1 MAVYKEINRA
11 DGSGVTTFYRIS
23 DILDTAE
30 TDDKESQSVVIDYN
44 QAQNK
49 PSINGVA
56 LVGNKTSE
64 DLGLQP
70 AGDYITNNEAD
81 EKFID
86 EDELEA
92 KNYVNQTELQDA
104 IAHIEH
110 FHREIVE
117 ALPVTGMDN
126 VLYMV
131 RKGGTGEDIYN
142 EYIWVGL
149 SNSENG
155 YEFLGTTATDLT
167 DYYKKSQ
174 VDAALATKVDKE
186 GGKGL
191 SEENYTLAEKTK
203 LAGLKNYDDTEI
215 QAEVSGLNTD
225 INNLKK
231 SNVTISNTLAELK
244 PDVDSNTAAVSTIY
258 DLLDNKMTAIRLV
271 EQGDGWVWMNLE
283 GSRLTYAQASAALGH
298 ENCMLFIEQ
307 LENDGKV
314 IPAEY
319 KSDGDHINVIFKDL
333 DSLVHIMTCGED
345 DVVVTKDVTTTNGQV
360 DFTVEDEAIG
370 YTTKMTAL
378 YGKSTQE
385 TRSGKNLFT
394 KQGNATPKTD
404 TTFWGGITNTTP
416 ESDGWC
422 KVSVDNTNGTELAF
436 ANQMTKRNTIDK
448 LEVNTMYSILIE
460 VRNLTIS
467 GSSSTPPYLQLCETT
482 QNSVWQSKQEYD
494 LTVLPKTSKMVFQKL
509 TKANFDNSIY
519 DFRNYV
525 SIPKGYK
532 VEFEY
537 RLMVVKGSYTLDTIG
552 DYEPYGVMPSPDY
565 PSEIKT
571 ITGNLKL
578 TSCGKNLFSSSLFD
592 KTGVYA
598 LYKLKDNTPY
608 TLSLKL
614 KDGKSIPSGLFIGF
628 SSSQYSSTNPP
639 STVSIINNGVISSS
653 ASNKNGIYYYTR
665 IANSTLKY
673 VYFFPNNI
681 NIEEYFDV
689 MLTESSSLLD
699 YEPYQ
704 ENTSL
709 FTLNQPLR
717 SLPNGTK
724 DELVIEN
731 GRAKIIKRIGKVVL
745 DGSETWYMDKELTNT
760 VRFYT
765 SEILTNKAK
774 NAQPILSNYFITATS
789 VNNINNDDNES
800 AYVLNTTQLTIRI
813 NKSIANT
820 LTTFKTWLSTHNVE
834 VYYALET
841 PIDIEI
847 TDPTLLA
854 QLNALEQ
861 ITQYK
866 HTYITITGDDL
877 TPEADFTYINNV
889 VINNT
894 DSVLGKD
901 TYWNDEVPTQQ
912 DLPSKAQEGEI
923 RIVQDT
929 EDVYIYNGTKWVPF
943 DKNSEVDL
951 SNYLTKDNTTPWVP
965 TGPFNPS
972 TKKYVDDSVGGIHV
986 PTKTSQLQ
994 NDSDFVIKTTNELTN
1009 YYTKNNTYTKN
1020 EVDALVAGGS
1030 GTSDYTTLSNKPSL
1044 DTTSDVS
1051 LNPLKEEINGEI
1063 SLHKIAK
1070 TGNYE
1075 DLLYKP
1081 IIPITF
1087 TDNME
1092 SDYSISKL
1100 PGWQVDLLQKMIDEY
1115 VKDNKSIN
1123 NYILKADG
1131 IMFLENYAIGNLN
1144 NKYSTKGKNT
1154 RLYTFKKCGP
1164 YGAIPHAFQFVGP
1177 TSLSYNTYPESGYG
1191 VIGIS
1196 NEGILICCDNNYRVT
1211 EVCQRYKLYD
1221 EAEKNTNVSIN
1232 VVPTNLSRATAFI
1245 ATEDHQPA
1253 TKKYV
1258 DDSIPTKTSQLTND
1272 SNYTTLYSVEN
1283 NYDDG
1288 TIICGWSSTATDGQD
1303 MTSDYGMTPAMAA
1316 GIQAGKKYEWTSRV
1330 SYSGTNNAVCY
1341 YASRDHGTADDGT
1354 SYNYVSAKIGNGTDW
1369 ISFCWD
1375 SSTVYFGTTWPGSS
1389 GGKACFSGDTLV
1401 WTSEGDKKIKD
1412 MQIGDRV
1419 MSINIEKDIIEPR
1432 EITKLVNHKEEEI
1445 LVITTK
1451 DDTIKVTG
1459 SHPFYEKK
1467 KGKVNARTL
1476 EVGDELMDDKFG
1488 LHKIT
1493 KIETKAFNDTVYE
1506 IVVDSTHNYFISKQH
1521 IRVFNEPSVL
1531 KD

>member
-225 INNLKK
+225 MNNLKK

-244 PDVDSNTAAVSTIY
+244 PDVDSNAAAVSTIY

-378 YGKSTQE
+378 YGKSTQ
-385 TRSGKNLFT
+385 
-394 KQGNATPKTD
+394 ATS
-404 TTFWGGITNTTP
+404 TNP
-416 ESDGWC
+416 
-422 KVSVDNTNGTELAF
+422 VS
-436 ANQMTKRNTIDK
+436 
-448 LEVNTMYSILIE
+448 
-460 VRNLTIS
+460 
-467 GSSSTPPYLQLCETT
+467 
-482 QNSVWQSKQEYD
+482 
-494 LTVLPKTSKMVFQKL
+494 
-509 TKANFDNSIY
+509 
-519 DFRNYV
+519 
-525 SIPKGYK
+525 
-532 VEFEY
+532 
-537 RLMVVKGSYTLDTIG
+537 
-552 DYEPYGVMPSPDY
+552 PSPDY
-565 PSEIKT
+565 PSPIESITEISAT
-571 ITGNLKL
+571 VT
-578 TSCGKNLFSSSLFD
+578 GKNLFDGTGWRTVQSGDGFPKPATGATIVSSGTNNISFTSKQSAYAGVESGFINVKANETYMFSAKFTTPTNRFFITQYD
-592 KTGVYA
+592 ENKTRISTLNYTNVST
-598 LYKLKDNTPY
+598 LQNTSF
-608 TLSLKL
+608 T
-614 KDGKSIPSGLFIGF
+614 
-628 SSSQYSSTNPP
+628 T
-639 STVSIINNGVISSS
+639 TNNG
-653 ASNKNGIYYYTR
+653 Y
-665 IANSTLKY
+665 IAIAFTNTTNEQTTYKIE
-673 VYFFPNNI
+673 NI
-681 NIEEYFDV
+681 QLEKGTQATTFEPFKENITNIDLQGNE
-689 MLTESSSLLD
+689 LC
-699 YEPYQ
+699 
-704 ENTSL
+704 
-709 FTLNQPLR
+709 

-724 DELVIEN
+724 DELVVEN
-731 GRAKIIKRIGKVVL
+731 GIAKIIKRIGKVVL
-745 DGSETWYMDKELTNT
+745 DGSESWRKAQIGTTGKYYFTFTPNWGQQTTNGKLLYCDYFVPSNTWSEQVVGMWLDTNMIIKTQGSLDNTEDLT
-760 VRFYT
+760 
-765 SEILTNKAK
+765 S
-774 NAQPILSNYFITATS
+774 
-789 VNNINNDDNES
+789 
-800 AYVLNTTQLTIRI
+800 
-813 NKSIANT
+813 
-820 LTTFKTWLSTHNVE
+820 FKTWLSTHNVE

-854 QLNALEQ
+854 QLDALEQ

-912 DLPSKAQEGEI
+912 DLPSNAQEGEI

-1030 GTSDYTTLSNKPSL
+1030 GTSDYSDLTNKPKINNVELSGNKSLSDLGITNFSGDYNDLSNKP
-1044 DTTSDVS
+1044 T
-1051 LNPLKEEINGEI
+1051 
-1063 SLHKIAK
+1063 
-1070 TGNYE
+1070 
-1075 DLLYKP
+1075 
-1081 IIPITF
+1081 
-1087 TDNME
+1087 
-1092 SDYSISKL
+1092 
-1100 PGWQVDLLQKMIDEY
+1100 
-1115 VKDNKSIN
+1115 
-1123 NYILKADG
+1123 
-1131 IMFLENYAIGNLN
+1131 
-1144 NKYSTKGKNT
+1144 
-1154 RLYTFKKCGP
+1154 
-1164 YGAIPHAFQFVGP
+1164 
-1177 TSLSYNTYPESGYG
+1177 
-1191 VIGIS
+1191 
-1196 NEGILICCDNNYRVT
+1196 
-1211 EVCQRYKLYD
+1211 
-1221 EAEKNTNVSIN
+1221 
-1232 VVPTNLSRATAFI
+1232 
-1245 ATEDHQPA
+1245 
-1253 TKKYV
+1253 
-1258 DDSIPTKTSQLTND
+1258 IPTKTSDLTND
-1272 SNYTTLYSVEN
+1272 SGFIDSSYHDNTKQDTLV
-1283 NYDDG
+1283 
-1288 TIICGWSSTATDGQD
+1288 
-1303 MTSDYGMTPAMAA
+1303 
-1316 GIQAGKKYEWTSRV
+1316 
-1330 SYSGTNNAVCY
+1330 SGTNIKTINNESILGEGNISISGGSSLNNVLDGNAIGSARTIGAKDSEGQLLGEYAWAEGQDTIASGLRCHAEGWNTKASNDDSHAEGHNTVASGY
-1341 YASRDHGTADDGT
+1341 YSHAEGLNTAAPGYCSHAEGRNTAASGSNQHVQGKNNVRDTKLAHIVGNGSSDSNKSNAHTLDWQGNAWFAGDVYTGSTSGKNKDDGSKKLAT
-1354 SYNYVSAKIGNGTDW
+1354 EEFVTNLIRTNTIPVIN
-1369 ISFCWD
+1369 
-1375 SSTVYFGTTWPGSS
+1375 
-1389 GGKACFSGDTLV
+1389 FSGDFNNYKETA
-1401 WTSEGDKKIKD
+1401 
-1412 MQIGDRV
+1412 IGQCE
-1419 MSINIEKDIIEPR
+1419 MSANKPPTDANYFYG
-1432 EITKLVNHKEEEI
+1432 T
-1445 LVITTK
+1445 VIV
-1451 DDTIKVTG
+1451 I
-1459 SHPFYEKK
+1459 
-1467 KGKVNARTL
+1467 
-1476 EVGDELMDDKFG
+1476 KFG
-1488 LHKIT
+1488 SAYCSQLTTDINSGKIY
-1493 KIETKAFNDTVYE
+1493 N
-1506 IVVDSTHNYFISKQH
+1506 
-1521 IRVFNEPSVL
+1521 RVLINGSWSAWKEVQQNNI
-1531 KD
+1531 

>member
-11 DGSGVTTFYRIS
+11 DDSGVTTFYRIS
-23 DILDTAE
+23 DILDTVE

-225 INNLKK
+225 MNNLKK

-319 KSDGDHINVIFKDL
+319 KSEGDHINVIFKDL

-378 YGKSTQE
+378 YGKSTQA
-385 TRSGKNLFT
+385 TRSGKNLLENKT
-394 KQGNATPKTD
+394 KNSGISR
-404 TTFWGGITNTTP
+404 GITFTL
-416 ESDGWC
+416 
-422 KVSVDNTNGTELAF
+422 NG
-436 ANQMTKRNTIDK
+436 D
-448 LEVNTMYSILIE
+448 
-460 VRNLTIS
+460 
-467 GSSSTPPYLQLCETT
+467 
-482 QNSVWQSKQEYD
+482 
-494 LTVLPKTSKMVFQKL
+494 
-509 TKANFDNSIY
+509 
-519 DFRNYV
+519 
-525 SIPKGYK
+525 
-532 VEFEY
+532 
-537 RLMVVKGSYTLDTIG
+537 GSYTLNGTNDGTGNSTVFLSGSSNPTTLKAGTYYTIPTPNGVQIVGAKIGGGYFQLAPSSTNQFTLNEDTQAQIYIQVPNG
-552 DYEPYGVMPSPDY
+552 ITTTYNNIKVYPMISTTPITQTDYEPYGVMPSPDY
-565 PSEIKT
+565 PSPIESITEISVT
-571 ITGNLKL
+571 VT
-578 TSCGKNLFSSSLFD
+578 GKNLFDKYGDFTYGSTNNRTSLQSDGTILSTSNFGGNRSSGLLIGNIKSNTDYTISGILVSAD
-592 KTGVYA
+592 GTSIKNNAIIQILTA
-598 LYKLKDNTPY
+598 SNTPIKY
-608 TLSLKL
+608 CYINTSVTKPYNF
-614 KDGKSIPSGLFIGF
+614 SFTFNSG
-628 SSSQYSSTNPP
+628 
-639 STVSIINNGVISSS
+639 
-653 ASNKNGIYYYTR
+653 
-665 IANSTLKY
+665 
-673 VYFFPNNI
+673 
-681 NIEEYFDV
+681 
-689 MLTESSSLLD
+689 
-699 YEPYQ
+699 
-704 ENTSL
+704 ENTS
-709 FTLNQPLR
+709 FWISLNGWNSTGEGTTNTIFDNIQLEEGTQATPYEEYKSNSLTINLQGNELC

-724 DELVIEN
+724 DELVVEN
-731 GRAKIIKRIGKVVL
+731 GIAKITKRIGKVVL
-745 DGSETWYMDKELTNT
+745 DGSENWNYQ
-760 VRFYT
+760 
-765 SEILTNKAK
+765 NKTFTIFLDNIKIA
-774 NAQPILSNYFITATS
+774 NRYEDRGTYLIISNYFLKGETNYRDAVQDLHIAKTIDSKGNQIGIKYAEITS
-789 VNNINNDDNES
+789 LDS
-800 AYVLNTTQLTIRI
+800 
-813 NKSIANT
+813 
-820 LTTFKTWLSTHNVE
+820 FKTWLSTHNTE

-866 HTYITITGDDL
+866 HTYITITGNDL

-901 TYWNDEVPTQQ
+901 TYWNNEVPTQQ

-929 EDVYIYNGTKWVPF
+929 EDIYIYNGTKWVPF

-986 PTKTSQLQ
+986 PTKISQLQ
-994 NDSDFVIKTTNELTN
+994 NDSGFVIKTTNELTN

-1030 GTSDYTTLSNKPSL
+1030 GASDYSDLTNKPKINNVELSGNKSL
-1044 DTTSDVS
+1044 SDLGITNLNNVLDGNAIGSARTIGANDSEGQLLGEYAWAEGKGTTASGRRSHAEGNNTRASGYVSHAEGGGTKASGDYSHAEGASEEASGAGSHAEGYRTTASGETSHAEGHQTKASGSSSHAEGNETKASGNNSHAEGNYTTASGASSHAEGYGTKASGDNQHVQGKYNISDTTSAHIVGNGTFQNNSNAHTLDWQGNAWFAGDVY
-1051 LNPLKEEINGEI
+1051 
-1063 SLHKIAK
+1063 
-1070 TGNYE
+1070 TG
-1075 DLLYKP
+1075 
-1081 IIPITF
+1081 
-1087 TDNME
+1087 
-1092 SDYSISKL
+1092 
-1100 PGWQVDLLQKMIDEY
+1100 
-1115 VKDNKSIN
+1115 
-1123 NYILKADG
+1123 
-1131 IMFLENYAIGNLN
+1131 
-1144 NKYSTKGKNT
+1144 ST
-1154 RLYTFKKCGP
+1154 
-1164 YGAIPHAFQFVGP
+1164 
-1177 TSLSYNTYPESGYG
+1177 
-1191 VIGIS
+1191 
-1196 NEGILICCDNNYRVT
+1196 
-1211 EVCQRYKLYD
+1211 
-1221 EAEKNTNVSIN
+1221 
-1232 VVPTNLSRATAFI
+1232 
-1245 ATEDHQPA
+1245 
-1253 TKKYV
+1253 
-1258 DDSIPTKTSQLTND
+1258 
-1272 SNYTTLYSVEN
+1272 
-1283 NYDDG
+1283 
-1288 TIICGWSSTATDGQD
+1288 
-1303 MTSDYGMTPAMAA
+1303 
-1316 GIQAGKKYEWTSRV
+1316 
-1330 SYSGTNNAVCY
+1330 SGTNKDSGSKKLATEEYVDNSVNGIVESGSNNY
-1341 YASRDHGTADDGT
+1341 GNWIKFEDGT
-1354 SYNYVSAKIGNGTDW
+1354 MICTRTVTVTIDCTNSWGSLYYGENYDKFNFAQSFIEPPILNLQYNATGSLSFIPIAYSEIVIDKDGFKKIEIARPNSATGVSVE
-1369 ISFCWD
+1369 
-1375 SSTVYFGTTWPGSS
+1375 VYFIAI
-1389 GGKACFSGDTLV
+1389 GK
-1401 WTSEGDKKIKD
+1401 WK
-1412 MQIGDRV
+1412 
-1419 MSINIEKDIIEPR
+1419 
-1432 EITKLVNHKEEEI
+1432 
-1445 LVITTK
+1445 
-1451 DDTIKVTG
+1451 
-1459 SHPFYEKK
+1459 
-1467 KGKVNARTL
+1467 
-1476 EVGDELMDDKFG
+1476 
-1488 LHKIT
+1488 
-1493 KIETKAFNDTVYE
+1493 
-1506 IVVDSTHNYFISKQH
+1506 
-1521 IRVFNEPSVL
+1521 
-1531 KD
+1531 

>member
-64 DLGLQP
+64 NLGLQP

-126 VLYMV
+126 VLYMI

-225 INNLKK
+225 MNNLKK
-231 SNVTISNTLAELK
+231 SNVTISNILAELK

-283 GSRLTYAQASAALGH
+283 GSRLTYTQASAALGH
-298 ENCMLFIEQ
+298 ENCMLFVEQ

-378 YGKSTQE
+378 YGKSTQA
-385 TRSGKNLFT
+385 TRSGKNLLENT
-394 KQGNATPKTD
+394 GVSNTIN
-404 TTFWGGITNTTP
+404 GITFTVNDDKTILAN
-416 ESDGWC
+416 G
-422 KVSVDNTNGTELAF
+422 NNNGTANSNFIINNYYLKAGTYILNGCPSGGSSTTYRLAIQKTSGWSVLALDTGSGSKQF
-436 ANQMTKRNTIDK
+436 TIDEATNIQVAIFIQK
-448 LEVNTMYSILIE
+448 GQTVSNLLFKPMIRLSSII
-460 VRNLTIS
+460 
-467 GSSSTPPYLQLCETT
+467 
-482 QNSVWQSKQEYD
+482 D
-494 LTVLPKTSKMVFQKL
+494 
-509 TKANFDNSIY
+509 
-519 DFRNYV
+519 
-525 SIPKGYK
+525 
-532 VEFEY
+532 
-537 RLMVVKGSYTLDTIG
+537 DT
-552 DYEPYGVMPSPDY
+552 YEQYGVMPSPDY
-565 PSEIKT
+565 PSPIDSITEINAT
-571 ITGNLKL
+571 VT
-578 TSCGKNLFSSSLFD
+578 GKNLFD
-592 KTGVYA
+592 GTGWRLVQ
-598 LYKLKDNTPY
+598 
-608 TLSLKL
+608 
-614 KDGKSIPSGLFIGF
+614 SGNGF
-628 SSSQYSSTNPP
+628 PTP
-639 STVSIINNGVISSS
+639 STGATIISSDKNNISFTSTQWTYAGVESGFIKVKANETYTFS
-653 ASNKNGIYYYTR
+653 ASFTTPTNRFFITQYNESKVR
-665 IANSTLKY
+665 LSTLNSIVNPLQNTTFTTTNDGYITIAFTNTTTAQTTYKIE
-673 VYFFPNNI
+673 NI
-681 NIEEYFDV
+681 QLEQSPTASSYEEYKSNSLTINLQGNELCSIGDV
-689 MLTESSSLLD
+689 
-699 YEPYQ
+699 
-704 ENTSL
+704 
-709 FTLNQPLR
+709 
-717 SLPNGTK
+717 K
-724 DELVIEN
+724 DELVVEN
-731 GRAKIIKRIGKVVL
+731 GRAKIIKRVDKIILNGSERWGQNVNQTKDNTSYYYSYVL
-745 DGSETWYMDKELTNT
+745 DNLAKKSSQVGTLRSNFFINQETYNVDREGISM
-760 VRFYT
+760 
-765 SEILTNKAK
+765 
-774 NAQPILSNYFITATS
+774 
-789 VNNINNDDNES
+789 S
-800 AYVLNTTQLTIRI
+800 AAAPYLRLRI
-813 NKSIANT
+813 NTSIAST
-820 LTTFKTWLSTHNVE
+820 AEKLLTWLSTHNVE
-834 VYYALET
+834 VYYVLET

-901 TYWNDEVPTQQ
+901 TYWNNEVPTQQ

-1020 EVDALVAGGS
+1020 EVDALVAGGK
-1030 GTSDYTTLSNKPSL
+1030 GHVIENMLDVVIYRLSNL
-1044 DTTSDVS
+1044 
-1051 LNPLKEEINGEI
+1051 
-1063 SLHKIAK
+1063 
-1070 TGNYE
+1070 
-1075 DLLYKP
+1075 
-1081 IIPITF
+1081 
-1087 TDNME
+1087 
-1092 SDYSISKL
+1092 
-1100 PGWQVDLLQKMIDEY
+1100 
-1115 VKDNKSIN
+1115 DNKSE
-1123 NYILKADG
+1123 
-1131 IMFLENYAIGNLN
+1131 F
-1144 NKYSTKGKNT
+1144 
-1154 RLYTFKKCGP
+1154 RFFGP
-1164 YGAIPHAFQFVGP
+1164 
-1177 TSLSYNTYPESGYG
+1177 SNSG
-1191 VIGIS
+1191 VIALGLS
-1196 NEGILICCDNNYRVT
+1196 FE
-1211 EVCQRYKLYD
+1211 
-1221 EAEKNTNVSIN
+1221 NVS
-1232 VVPTNLSRATAFI
+1232 
-1245 ATEDHQPA
+1245 
-1253 TKKYV
+1253 
-1258 DDSIPTKTSQLTND
+1258 LT
-1272 SNYTTLYSVEN
+1272 
-1283 NYDDG
+1283 
-1288 TIICGWSSTATDGQD
+1288 
-1303 MTSDYGMTPAMAA
+1303 
-1316 GIQAGKKYEWTSRV
+1316 
-1330 SYSGTNNAVCY
+1330 
-1341 YASRDHGTADDGT
+1341 
-1354 SYNYVSAKIGNGTDW
+1354 
-1369 ISFCWD
+1369 
-1375 SSTVYFGTTWPGSS
+1375 
-1389 GGKACFSGDTLV
+1389 SGDKFEMSVTFQ
-1401 WTSEGDKKIKD
+1401 TASSEC
-1412 MQIGDRV
+1412 
-1419 MSINIEKDIIEPR
+1419 
-1432 EITKLVNHKEEEI
+1432 TF
-1445 LVITTK
+1445 VITESTSVK
-1451 DDTIKVTG
+1451 VKLTGDDVTNG
-1459 SHPFYEKK
+1459 VLNPVANK
-1467 KGKVNARTL
+1467 
-1476 EVGDELMDDKFG
+1476 
-1488 LHKIT
+1488 
-1493 KIETKAFNDTVYE
+1493 VYE
-1506 IVVDSTHNYFISKQH
+1506 IAFYWNGFFMSGVVRGAEHRSSK
-1521 IRVFNEPSVL
+1521 
-1531 KD
+1531 

>member
-126 VLYMV
+126 VLYMI

-231 SNVTISNTLAELK
+231 SNVTISNTLTELK

-319 KSDGDHINVIFKDL
+319 KSEGNHINIIFKDL

-378 YGKSTQE
+378 YGKSTQA
-385 TRSGKNLFT
+385 TRSGKNLLENTTLITETT
-394 KQGNATPKTD
+394 KNGITATPNED
-404 TTFWGGITNTTP
+404 GSITL
-416 ESDGWC
+416 
-422 KVSVDNTNGTELAF
+422 NGTST
-436 ANQMTKRNTIDK
+436 ANCYFNLMNNNFGDAHFDSVTGGSTEYIASTSNSDTRARLVYDSNNKWIYLLVYGGNT
-448 LEVNTMYSILIE
+448 LN
-460 VRNLTIS
+460 
-467 GSSSTPPYLQLCETT
+467 
-482 QNSVWQSKQEYD
+482 
-494 LTVLPKTSKMVFQKL
+494 
-509 TKANFDNSIY
+509 NF
-519 DFRNYV
+519 
-525 SIPKGYK
+525 
-532 VEFEY
+532 
-537 RLMVVKGSYTLDTIG
+537 VVKPMIRLSSIIDDT
-552 DYEPYGVMPSPDY
+552 YEQYGVMPSPDY
-565 PSEIKT
+565 PSPIESITEISVT
-571 ITGNLKL
+571 VT
-578 TSCGKNLFSSSLFD
+578 GKNLFDINTATLNS
-592 KTGVYA
+592 A
-598 LYKLKDNTPY
+598 LKWVDGTYSPEN
-608 TLSLKL
+608 LSVASDFIKIE
-614 KDGKSIPSGLFIGF
+614 KGKSYISKYKMQIILFNENKEYIGYYNNTTGQYNGF
-628 SSSQYSSTNPP
+628 TISTDSECNYVKVSFRSS
-639 STVSIINNGVISSS
+639 INNNVDFTTIGDIQIEQ
-653 ASNKNGIYYYTR
+653 G
-665 IANSTLKY
+665 STA
-673 VYFFPNNI
+673 
-681 NIEEYFDV
+681 
-689 MLTESSSLLD
+689 TD
-699 YEPYQ
+699 YESFKS
-704 ENTSL
+704 NSL
-709 FTLNQPLR
+709 TIDLQGNELC
-717 SLPNGTK
+717 SLPNGVK
-724 DELVIEN
+724 DELIVEN
-731 GRAKIIKRIGKVVL
+731 GRAKIIKRIGRVVL
-745 DGSETWYMDKELTNT
+745 DGSESWRKAQIGTTGKYYFTFTPSWGQQTTNGKLLYCDYFVPSNTWSEQVVGMWLDTNMIIKTQGSLDNTEDLT
-760 VRFYT
+760 
-765 SEILTNKAK
+765 S
-774 NAQPILSNYFITATS
+774 
-789 VNNINNDDNES
+789 
-800 AYVLNTTQLTIRI
+800 
-813 NKSIANT
+813 
-820 LTTFKTWLSTHNVE
+820 FKTWLSTHNVE

-866 HTYITITGDDL
+866 HTYITITGDGL

-929 EDVYIYNGTKWVPF
+929 EDIYIYNGTKWVPF

-1044 DTTSDVS
+1044 DTTSDEP

-1070 TGNYE
+1070 TGNYK

-1131 IMFLENYAIGNLN
+1131 IMFLENYAIGDLE
-1144 NKYSTKGKNT
+1144 NKYSTEGKNT

-1164 YGAIPHAFQFVGP
+1164 YGSIPHAFQFVGP
-1177 TSLSYNTYPESGYG
+1177 TSLSYNKYPEWGYG

-1196 NEGILICCDNNYRVT
+1196 NEGILIYCDNNYRVT
-1211 EVCQRYKLYD
+1211 EVCQRYGLYD
-1221 EAEKNTNVSIN
+1221 EAEKNTNVSID
-1232 VVPTNLSRATAFI
+1232 VVPTNLSSATAFI

-1258 DDSIPTKTSQLTND
+1258 DDSINGIVESG
-1272 SNYTTLYSVEN
+1272 SNEN
-1283 NYDDG
+1283 GNWIKYNDG
-1288 TIICGWSSTATDGQD
+1288 TMICTSVKLFENVSVTNSWGNLYETPELSLGNFPQSFISTPEGINCIMINNGNSSGKGSGGFVEYII
-1303 MTSDYGMTPAMAA
+1303 
-1316 GIQAGKKYEWTSRV
+1316 
-1330 SYSGTNNAVCY
+1330 
-1341 YASRDHGTADDGT
+1341 
-1354 SYNYVSAKIGNGTDW
+1354 
-1369 ISFCWD
+1369 
-1375 SSTVYFGTTWPGSS
+1375 GTTNTSW
-1389 GGKACFSGDTLV
+1389 GKTAIAKP
-1401 WTSEGDKKIKD
+1401 TSVAKAN
-1412 MQIGDRV
+1412 IGL
-1419 MSINIEKDIIEPR
+1419 SLIAI
-1432 EITKLVNHKEEEI
+1432 
-1445 LVITTK
+1445 
-1451 DDTIKVTG
+1451 
-1459 SHPFYEKK
+1459 
-1467 KGKVNARTL
+1467 GKW
-1476 EVGDELMDDKFG
+1476 K
-1488 LHKIT
+1488 
-1493 KIETKAFNDTVYE
+1493 
-1506 IVVDSTHNYFISKQH
+1506 
-1521 IRVFNEPSVL
+1521 
-1531 KD
+1531 

>member
-11 DGSGVTTFYRIS
+11 DDSGVTTFYRIS
-23 DILDTAE
+23 DILDTVE

-70 AGDYITNNEAD
+70 AGDYITSNEAD

-92 KNYVNQTELQDA
+92 KNYVNQAELQDA

-319 KSDGDHINVIFKDL
+319 KSEGDHINVIFKDL

-370 YTTKMTAL
+370 YMTKMTAL
-378 YGKSTQE
+378 YGKSTQA
-385 TRSGKNLFT
+385 TRSGKNLLNNTASTTTIYGVTFT
-394 KQGNATPKTD
+394 KNEDGSVICNGTA
-404 TTFWGGITNTTP
+404 TNT
-416 ESDGWC
+416 
-422 KVSVDNTNGTELAF
+422 
-436 ANQMTKRNTIDK
+436 
-448 LEVNTMYSILIE
+448 VNTYKIATTTLQPGTYTLSGCPSGGSTSTFRITE
-460 VRNLTIS
+460 IS
-467 GSSSTPPYLQLCETT
+467 GTPDDRGSGKTFTVSQETT
-482 QNSVWQSKQEYD
+482 YNWYIQIYKGNVCNNLIFKPMLRLS
-494 LTVLPKTSKMVFQKL
+494 
-509 TKANFDNSIY
+509 SIT
-519 DFRNYV
+519 D
-525 SIPKGYK
+525 
-532 VEFEY
+532 
-537 RLMVVKGSYTLDTIG
+537 DT
-552 DYEPYGVMPSPDY
+552 YEPYGVMPSPDY
-565 PSEIKT
+565 PSSVESITEISVT
-571 ITGNLKL
+571 VT
-578 TSCGKNLFSSSLFD
+578 GKNLFDKEAITDSGKYLMNDGLMTSSLNFAISD
-592 KTGVYA
+592 YIPIQPNTSYVSSGFASGSGSNPSRCYYDENKTFISGTKHFASETIIHTSPAGAYYMRESVTVA
-598 LYKLKDNTPY
+598 DLNTIQIEQ
-608 TLSLKL
+608 SLAA
-614 KDGKSIPSGLFIGF
+614 
-628 SSSQYSSTNPP
+628 SSY
-639 STVSIINNGVISSS
+639 
-653 ASNKNGIYYYTR
+653 
-665 IANSTLKY
+665 
-673 VYFFPNNI
+673 
-681 NIEEYFDV
+681 EEYKSNSLTINLQGNELCSIGDV
-689 MLTESSSLLD
+689 
-699 YEPYQ
+699 
-704 ENTSL
+704 
-709 FTLNQPLR
+709 
-717 SLPNGTK
+717 K
-724 DELVIEN
+724 DELVVEN

-745 DGSETWYMDKELTNT
+745 DGSETGWYLDGSLTN
-760 VRFYT
+760 VSRFG
-765 SEILTNKAK
+765 IGAVLTNFDRTNGA
-774 NAQPILSNYFITATS
+774 LSNYFTYSAGYSVDEEHFYITSGGGIYVFIDNTNITS
-789 VNNINNDDNES
+789 LQD
-800 AYVLNTTQLTIRI
+800 
-813 NKSIANT
+813 
-820 LTTFKTWLSTHNVE
+820 FKTWLSTHNVE
-834 VYYALET
+834 VYYVLET
-841 PIDIEI
+841 PINIEI

-866 HTYITITGDDL
+866 HTYITITGNDL

-994 NDSDFVIKTTNELTN
+994 NDSGFVIKTTNELTN

-1030 GTSDYTTLSNKPSL
+1030 GTSDYSDLTNKPKINNVELSGNKSL
-1044 DTTSDVS
+1044 SDLGITNLNNVLDGKAIGSARTIGAKDSERQPLGEYAWAEGKGTVASGYRSHAEGYETIASESASHAEGVGAIASGFVSHAEGNGTKASSDYSHAEGNLTEASGQVSHAEGIRTTASGSNSHAEGDSTIASGDSSHAEGLETKAQGNNQHAQGKYNISDTTSAHIVG
-1051 LNPLKEEINGEI
+1051 NG
-1063 SLHKIAK
+1063 S
-1070 TGNYE
+1070 
-1075 DLLYKP
+1075 
-1081 IIPITF
+1081 
-1087 TDNME
+1087 
-1092 SDYSISKL
+1092 SYS
-1100 PGWQVDLLQKMIDEY
+1100 
-1115 VKDNKSIN
+1115 NKSN
-1123 NYILKADG
+1123 AHTLDWS
-1131 IMFLENYAIGNLN
+1131 GNAWFAGDV
-1144 NKYSTKGKNT
+1144 YTGST
-1154 RLYTFKKCGP
+1154 
-1164 YGAIPHAFQFVGP
+1164 
-1177 TSLSYNTYPESGYG
+1177 
-1191 VIGIS
+1191 
-1196 NEGILICCDNNYRVT
+1196 
-1211 EVCQRYKLYD
+1211 
-1221 EAEKNTNVSIN
+1221 
-1232 VVPTNLSRATAFI
+1232 
-1245 ATEDHQPA
+1245 
-1253 TKKYV
+1253 
-1258 DDSIPTKTSQLTND
+1258 
-1272 SNYTTLYSVEN
+1272 
-1283 NYDDG
+1283 
-1288 TIICGWSSTATDGQD
+1288 
-1303 MTSDYGMTPAMAA
+1303 
-1316 GIQAGKKYEWTSRV
+1316 
-1330 SYSGTNNAVCY
+1330 SGTNKDSGSKKLA
-1341 YASRDHGTADDGT
+1341 TEE
-1354 SYNYVSAKIGNGTDW
+1354 YVTNLVGDVETIL
-1369 ISFCWD
+1369 
-1375 SSTVYFGTTWPGSS
+1375 TTL
-1389 GGKACFSGDTLV
+1389 T
-1401 WTSEGDKKIKD
+1401 
-1412 MQIGDRV
+1412 
-1419 MSINIEKDIIEPR
+1419 
-1432 EITKLVNHKEEEI
+1432 
-1445 LVITTK
+1445 
-1451 DDTIKVTG
+1451 TG
-1459 SHPFYEKK
+1459 S
-1467 KGKVNARTL
+1467 GV
-1476 EVGDELMDDKFG
+1476 
-1488 LHKIT
+1488 
-1493 KIETKAFNDTVYE
+1493 
-1506 IVVDSTHNYFISKQH
+1506 
-1521 IRVFNEPSVL
+1521 
-1531 KD
+1531 

>member
-1 MAVYKEINRA
+1 MAVYKEINKA

-56 LVGNKTSE
+56 LVGNKTSK

-174 VDAALATKVDKE
+174 VDVALATKVDKE

-231 SNVTISNTLAELK
+231 SNITISNTLAELK

-307 LENDGKV
+307 LENDGKI

-319 KSDGDHINVIFKDL
+319 KSEGDHINIIFKDL
-333 DSLVHIMTCGED
+333 DSLVHIMACGED

-378 YGKSTQE
+378 YGKSTQA
-385 TRSGKNLFT
+385 TTTGKNLLPINSFT
-394 KQGNATPKTD
+394 LTKPNSRTIQINFDTPIPEGTYTLSCKIKNKSGFTSSNGMSWALWDSSTSPATSRAAFTPIIDSTTSPYVSTKT
-404 TTFWGGITNTTP
+404 TTGQSTHLYCYISQALN
-416 ESDGWC
+416 DGA
-422 KVSVDNTNGTELAF
+422 TI
-436 ANQMTKRNTIDK
+436 TIDELM
-448 LEVNTMYSILIE
+448 LE
-460 VRNLTIS
+460 S
-467 GSSSTPPYLQLCETT
+467 GSTATE
-482 QNSVWQSKQEYD
+482 
-494 LTVLPKTSKMVFQKL
+494 
-509 TKANFDNSIY
+509 
-519 DFRNYV
+519 
-525 SIPKGYK
+525 
-532 VEFEY
+532 
-537 RLMVVKGSYTLDTIG
+537 
-552 DYEPYGVMPSPDY
+552 YEPYTGGQPSPSPDY

-571 ITGNLKL
+571 IENSVNVKST
-578 TSCGKNLFSSSLFD
+578 GKNLFD
-592 KTGVYA
+592 
-598 LYKLKDNTPY
+598 KDNATTQVGYFRP
-608 TLSLKL
+608 
-614 KDGKSIPSGLFIGF
+614 DGA
-628 SSSQYSSTNPP
+628 
-639 STVSIINNGVISSS
+639 INNGGDSTITTSYTSILPNTDMTISGLTLEWICFYDK
-653 ASNKNGIYYYTR
+653 NKNFIERVSG
-665 IANSTLKY
+665 TLKTFNKNAY
-673 VYFFPNNI
+673 YIRIQASTNV
-681 NIEEYFDV
+681 FD
-689 MLTESSSLLD
+689 LSKIQLEKGQATD
-699 YEPYQ
+699 YEQYKS
-704 ENTSL
+704 NSL
-709 FTLNQPLR
+709 AINLQGNELC
-717 SLPNGTK
+717 SLPNGVK
-724 DELVIEN
+724 DELIVEN
-731 GRAKIIKRIGKVVL
+731 GRAKIIKKVGEIVYDGSGDEIWSYGESGIEGIKAISTTLDDMLSGNYL
-745 DGSETWYMDKELTNT
+745 DG
-760 VRFYT
+760 
-765 SEILTNKAK
+765 
-774 NAQPILSNYFITATS
+774 LSNYFH
-789 VNNINNDDNES
+789 NDKSGKAKNS
-800 AYVLNTTQLTIRI
+800 IRFGANSNLIFIYVDETEFASLTD
-813 NKSIANT
+813 
-820 LTTFKTWLSTHNVE
+820 FKTWLSTHNIE
-834 VYYALET
+834 VYYVLET

-866 HTYITITGDDL
+866 HTYITITGNDL

-912 DLPSKAQEGEI
+912 DLPSNAQEGEI

-929 EDVYIYNGTKWVPF
+929 EDIYIYNGTKWVPF

-972 TKKYVDDSVGGIHV
+972 TKKYVDDSVGEIHV

-1030 GTSDYTTLSNKPSL
+1030 GTSDYSDLTNKPKINNVELSGNKSL
-1044 DTTSDVS
+1044 SDLGITNLNNVLDGNAIGSARTIGANDSEGQPLGEYAWAEGKDTRASGNRSHAEGYGTIALESASHAEGVGAIASGFVSHAEGNGTKASSDYSHAEGNLTEASGSNSHAEGDSTIASGISSHAEGYDTKAQGNNQHVQGKYNISDTTSAHIVGNGTKYNARSNAHTLDWQGNAWFAGDVYTGSTSGTNKDSGSKKLATEEYVTNLVGSTDIGTEVVDS
-1051 LNPLKEEINGEI
+1051 LEGNEIDKAPSVKAVKEKLSEI
-1063 SLHKIAK
+1063 STTKPK
-1070 TGNYE
+1070 FPF
-1075 DLLYKP
+1075 LY
-1081 IIPITF
+1081 
-1087 TDNME
+1087 
-1092 SDYSISKL
+1092 YY
-1100 PGWQVDLLQKMIDEY
+1100 QQ
-1115 VKDNKSIN
+1115 
-1123 NYILKADG
+1123 
-1131 IMFLENYAIGNLN
+1131 GNLKII
-1144 NKYSTKGKNT
+1144 KY
-1154 RLYTFKKCGP
+1154 
-1164 YGAIPHAFQFVGP
+1164 
-1177 TSLSYNTYPESGYG
+1177 
-1191 VIGIS
+1191 
-1196 NEGILICCDNNYRVT
+1196 
-1211 EVCQRYKLYD
+1211 
-1221 EAEKNTNVSIN
+1221 AE
-1232 VVPTNLSRATAFI
+1232 
-1245 ATEDHQPA
+1245 
-1253 TKKYV
+1253 
-1258 DDSIPTKTSQLTND
+1258 
-1272 SNYTTLYSVEN
+1272 
-1283 NYDDG
+1283 
-1288 TIICGWSSTATDGQD
+1288 
-1303 MTSDYGMTPAMAA
+1303 YGMTY
-1316 GIQAGKKYEWTSRV
+1316 Q
-1330 SYSGTNNAVCY
+1330 
-1341 YASRDHGTADDGT
+1341 D
-1354 SYNYVSAKIGNGTDW
+1354 
-1369 ISFCWD
+1369 
-1375 SSTVYFGTTWPGSS
+1375 
-1389 GGKACFSGDTLV
+1389 
-1401 WTSEGDKKIKD
+1401 
-1412 MQIGDRV
+1412 
-1419 MSINIEKDIIEPR
+1419 
-1432 EITKLVNHKEEEI
+1432 
-1445 LVITTK
+1445 
-1451 DDTIKVTG
+1451 
-1459 SHPFYEKK
+1459 
-1467 KGKVNARTL
+1467 
-1476 EVGDELMDDKFG
+1476 
-1488 LHKIT
+1488 
-1493 KIETKAFNDTVYE
+1493 
-1506 IVVDSTHNYFISKQH
+1506 
-1521 IRVFNEPSVL
+1521 
-1531 KD
+1531 

>member
-225 INNLKK
+225 MNNLKK

-271 EQGDGWVWMNLE
+271 EQGDGWIWMNLE

-319 KSDGDHINVIFKDL
+319 KSEGDHINIIFKDL

-360 DFTVEDEAIG
+360 DFIVEDEAIG

-378 YGKSTQE
+378 YGKSTQA
-385 TRSGKNLFT
+385 TRSGKNLFNKNSIPSQNGAT
-394 KQGNATPKTD
+394 KEVLKTGVRAKLINSGNYRYFSIELGKSEFLGKTI
-404 TTFWGGITNTTP
+404 TLIRTITNSASNIGQIALYFGNET
-416 ESDGWC
+416 SQS
-422 KVSVDNTNGTELAF
+422 KKIIF
-436 ANQMTKRNTIDK
+436 ANKESGTSNIYIPNTFPEDCDRIWV
-448 LEVNTMYSILIE
+448 LFYGNV
-460 VRNLTIS
+460 S
-467 GSSSTPPYLQLCETT
+467 GTG
-482 QNSVWQSKQEYD
+482 NV
-494 LTVLPKTSKMVFQKL
+494 
-509 TKANFDNSIY
+509 
-519 DFRNYV
+519 
-525 SIPKGYK
+525 
-532 VEFEY
+532 
-537 RLMVVKGSYTLDTIG
+537 G
-552 DYEPYGVMPSPDY
+552 DYVDYTNLMITVGDTLETYEDYGVSPSPDY
-565 PSEIKT
+565 PSPIESITEISAT
-571 ITGNLKL
+571 VT
-578 TSCGKNLFSSSLFD
+578 GKNLFD
-592 KTGVYA
+592 GTGWRLVQ
-598 LYKLKDNTPY
+598 
-608 TLSLKL
+608 
-614 KDGKSIPSGLFIGF
+614 SGNGF
-628 SSSQYSSTNPP
+628 PTP
-639 STVSIINNGVISSS
+639 STGATIISSDKNNISFTSTQWTYAGVESGFIKVKANETYTFS
-653 ASNKNGIYYYTR
+653 ASFTTPTNRFFITQYNESKVR
-665 IANSTLKY
+665 LSTLNSIVNPLQNTTFTTTNDGYIAIAFTNTTTAQTTYKIE
-673 VYFFPNNI
+673 NI
-681 NIEEYFDV
+681 QLEKSTQASSYEEYKSNSLTINLQGNELCSIGDV
-689 MLTESSSLLD
+689 
-699 YEPYQ
+699 
-704 ENTSL
+704 
-709 FTLNQPLR
+709 
-717 SLPNGTK
+717 K
-724 DELVIEN
+724 DELVVEN
-731 GRAKIIKRIGKVVL
+731 GRAKIIKKVGKVVL
-745 DGSETWYMDKELTNT
+745 NGSEGWIKGINAKGLTYFYHGIDDRLIGGPNPFVSNFT
-760 VRFYT
+760 VGSFWT
-765 SEILTNKAK
+765 SESYINMAGFSGGNTAFNIILEDT
-774 NAQPILSNYFITATS
+774 SITTA
-789 VNNINNDDNES
+789 DG
-800 AYVLNTTQLTIRI
+800 
-813 NKSIANT
+813 
-820 LTTFKTWLSTHNVE
+820 FKQWLSTHNTE
-834 VYYALET
+834 VYYVLET

-929 EDVYIYNGTKWVPF
+929 EDIYIYNGTKWVPF

-994 NDSDFVIKTTNELTN
+994 NDSGFVIKTTNELTN

-1030 GTSDYTTLSNKPSL
+1030 GASDSSDLTNKPKINNVELSGNKSL
-1044 DTTSDVS
+1044 SDLGITNLNNVLDGKAIGSARTIGAKDSEGQPLGVYAWAEGQYTIASGDTSHAEGGNTRASGYISHAEGMSTKALGDYSHAEGNQTEASGDCSHAEGIRTTASSSSSHAEGDNTTASGTSSHAEGLGTTAQGNNQHVQGKYNISDTTSAHIV
-1051 LNPLKEEINGEI
+1051 
-1063 SLHKIAK
+1063 
-1070 TGNYE
+1070 
-1075 DLLYKP
+1075 
-1081 IIPITF
+1081 
-1087 TDNME
+1087 
-1092 SDYSISKL
+1092 
-1100 PGWQVDLLQKMIDEY
+1100 
-1115 VKDNKSIN
+1115 
-1123 NYILKADG
+1123 
-1131 IMFLENYAIGNLN
+1131 
-1144 NKYSTKGKNT
+1144 
-1154 RLYTFKKCGP
+1154 
-1164 YGAIPHAFQFVGP
+1164 
-1177 TSLSYNTYPESGYG
+1177 
-1191 VIGIS
+1191 
-1196 NEGILICCDNNYRVT
+1196 
-1211 EVCQRYKLYD
+1211 
-1221 EAEKNTNVSIN
+1221 
-1232 VVPTNLSRATAFI
+1232 
-1245 ATEDHQPA
+1245 
-1253 TKKYV
+1253 
-1258 DDSIPTKTSQLTND
+1258 
-1272 SNYTTLYSVEN
+1272 
-1283 NYDDG
+1283 
-1288 TIICGWSSTATDGQD
+1288 
-1303 MTSDYGMTPAMAA
+1303 
-1316 GIQAGKKYEWTSRV
+1316 
-1330 SYSGTNNAVCY
+1330 
-1341 YASRDHGTADDGT
+1341 
-1354 SYNYVSAKIGNGTDW
+1354 GNGTKYNARSNAHTLDW
-1369 ISFCWD
+1369 SGNAWFAGDVYTGSTSGKNKDDGSKKLATEEYVDNSVNGIVESGSNNYGNWIKFEDGTMICTRTITVTIDCTNSWGSLYYGENYDKFNFAQSFIEPPILNLQYNATGSLSFIPIAYSEIVID
-1375 SSTVYFGTTWPGSS
+1375 KDGFKKIEIARPTSATGVSVEVYFIAI
-1389 GGKACFSGDTLV
+1389 GK
-1401 WTSEGDKKIKD
+1401 WK
-1412 MQIGDRV
+1412 
-1419 MSINIEKDIIEPR
+1419 
-1432 EITKLVNHKEEEI
+1432 
-1445 LVITTK
+1445 
-1451 DDTIKVTG
+1451 
-1459 SHPFYEKK
+1459 
-1467 KGKVNARTL
+1467 
-1476 EVGDELMDDKFG
+1476 
-1488 LHKIT
+1488 
-1493 KIETKAFNDTVYE
+1493 
-1506 IVVDSTHNYFISKQH
+1506 
-1521 IRVFNEPSVL
+1521 
-1531 KD
+1531 

>member
-64 DLGLQP
+64 NLGLQP

-131 RKGGTGEDIYN
+131 RKGGTGGDIYN

-225 INNLKK
+225 MNNLKK

-319 KSDGDHINVIFKDL
+319 KSDGNHINVIFKDL

-378 YGKSTQE
+378 YGRSTQE
-385 TRSGKNLFT
+385 TTNGDQLYDVKDVFSFSSGVT
-394 KQGNATPKTD
+394 TD
-404 TTFWGGITNTTP
+404 NDDWITI
-416 ESDGWC
+416 SC
-422 KVSVDNTNGTELAF
+422 DNTSGTSTKYFDFKTKISENVQLSTTYDLFIEIKSVSGNGKINFVSNQTIGQSATYSGNSLANLSVGTIKPTF
-436 ANQMTKRNTIDK
+436 TTKDDFTGCTNF
-448 LEVNTMYSILIE
+448 LNSYASFSASQ
-460 VRNLTIS
+460 S
-467 GSSSTPPYLQLCETT
+467 GSITFRI
-482 QNSVWQSKQEYD
+482 SV
-494 LTVLPKTSKMVFQKL
+494 L
-509 TKANFDNSIY
+509 KAN
-519 DFRNYV
+519 
-525 SIPKGYK
+525 
-532 VEFEY
+532 
-537 RLMVVKGSYTLDTIG
+537 VKTLDNFV
-552 DYEPYGVMPSPDY
+552 YEPFTGGQPSPSPDY
-565 PSEIKT
+565 PSPIESITEISVT
-571 ITGNLKL
+571 VT
-578 TSCGKNLFSSSLFD
+578 GKNLFD
-592 KTGVYA
+592 
-598 LYKLKDNTPY
+598 KDNATTQVGYFRP
-608 TLSLKL
+608 
-614 KDGKSIPSGLFIGF
+614 DGA
-628 SSSQYSSTNPP
+628 
-639 STVSIINNGVISSS
+639 INNGGDSTITTSYTSILPNTDMTISGLTLEWICFYDK
-653 ASNKNGIYYYTR
+653 NKNFIERVSG
-665 IANSTLKY
+665 TLKTFNKNAY
-673 VYFFPNNI
+673 YIRIQAPTKV
-681 NIEEYFDV
+681 FD
-689 MLTESSSLLD
+689 LSKIQLEKGQATD
-699 YEPYQ
+699 YEQYKS
-704 ENTSL
+704 NSL
-709 FTLNQPLR
+709 TIDLQGNELC

-724 DELVIEN
+724 DELVVEN
-731 GRAKIIKRIGKVVL
+731 GIAKIIKRIGKVVL

-800 AYVLNTTQLTIRI
+800 AYVLNTTQPAIRI

-820 LTTFKTWLSTHNVE
+820 LTTFKNWLSTHNTQLDYE
-834 VYYALET
+834 LAT
-841 PIDIEI
+841 PIEIEI

-929 EDVYIYNGTKWVPF
+929 EEVYIYNGTKWVPF

-972 TKKYVDDSVGGIHV
+972 TKKYVDDKLTSLTGYDAS
-986 PTKTSQLQ
+986 KTQVL
-994 NDSDFVIKTTNELTN
+994 
-1009 YYTKNNTYTKN
+1009 KN
-1020 EVDALVAGGS
+1020 
-1030 GTSDYTTLSNKPSL
+1030 
-1044 DTTSDVS
+1044 
-1051 LNPLKEEINGEI
+1051 ING
-1063 SLHKIAK
+1063 
-1070 TGNYE
+1070 T
-1075 DLLYKP
+1075 
-1081 IIPITF
+1081 
-1087 TDNME
+1087 
-1092 SDYSISKL
+1092 
-1100 PGWQVDLLQKMIDEY
+1100 
-1115 VKDNKSIN
+1115 
-1123 NYILKADG
+1123 
-1131 IMFLENYAIGNLN
+1131 
-1144 NKYSTKGKNT
+1144 
-1154 RLYTFKKCGP
+1154 
-1164 YGAIPHAFQFVGP
+1164 
-1177 TSLSYNTYPESGYG
+1177 
-1191 VIGIS
+1191 
-1196 NEGILICCDNNYRVT
+1196 
-1211 EVCQRYKLYD
+1211 
-1221 EAEKNTNVSIN
+1221 
-1232 VVPTNLSRATAFI
+1232 
-1245 ATEDHQPA
+1245 
-1253 TKKYV
+1253 
-1258 DDSIPTKTSQLTND
+1258 LTW
-1272 SNYTTLYSVEN
+1272 VE
-1283 NYDDG
+1283 
-1288 TIICGWSSTATDGQD
+1288 
-1303 MTSDYGMTPAMAA
+1303 
-1316 GIQAGKKYEWTSRV
+1316 
-1330 SYSGTNNAVCY
+1330 
-1341 YASRDHGTADDGT
+1341 
-1354 SYNYVSAKIGNGTDW
+1354 
-1369 ISFCWD
+1369 
-1375 SSTVYFGTTWPGSS
+1375 
-1389 GGKACFSGDTLV
+1389 
-1401 WTSEGDKKIKD
+1401 
-1412 MQIGDRV
+1412 
-1419 MSINIEKDIIEPR
+1419 
-1432 EITKLVNHKEEEI
+1432 
-1445 LVITTK
+1445 
-1451 DDTIKVTG
+1451 
-1459 SHPFYEKK
+1459 
-1467 KGKVNARTL
+1467 
-1476 EVGDELMDDKFG
+1476 
-1488 LHKIT
+1488 
-1493 KIETKAFNDTVYE
+1493 ETQN
-1506 IVVDSTHNYFISKQH
+1506 
-1521 IRVFNEPSVL
+1521 
-1531 KD
+1531 

>member
-11 DGSGVTTFYRIS
+11 DDSGVTTFYRIS
-23 DILDTAE
+23 DILDTVE

-131 RKGGTGEDIYN
+131 RKSGTGEDIYN

-231 SNVTISNTLAELK
+231 SNVTISNTLAGLK

-385 TRSGKNLFT
+385 TSTQSANLFDEDYYR
-394 KQGNATPKTD
+394 NATYTNNVYRYTLSKIK
-404 TTFWGGITNTTP
+404 GGRRLYVKAKLKDGKSAVSGIYVCLSTNP
-416 ESDGWC
+416 NP
-422 KVSVDNTNGTELAF
+422 NT
-436 ANQMTKRNTIDK
+436 
-448 LEVNTMYSILIE
+448 
-460 VRNLTIS
+460 S
-467 GSSSTPPYLQLCETT
+467 GSQYNWFINNGNTPNGSFNPETFTDYLYFSFYPTT
-482 QNSVWQSKQEYD
+482 TTLSQI
-494 LTVLPKTSKMVFQKL
+494 
-509 TKANFDNSIY
+509 FDNY
-519 DFRNYV
+519 NLWV
-525 SIPKGYK
+525 STDNIN
-532 VEFEY
+532 
-537 RLMVVKGSYTLDTIG
+537 
-552 DYEPYGVMPSPDY
+552 YEPFVPDMPSPDY
-565 PSEIKT
+565 PSEIECVKNT
-571 ITGNLKL
+571 IQVKDV
-578 TSCGKNLFSSSLFD
+578 GKNLFD
-592 KTGVYA
+592 
-598 LYKLKDNTPY
+598 KDNATTQVGYFRPN
-608 TLSLKL
+608 
-614 KDGKSIPSGLFIGF
+614 GA
-628 SSSQYSSTNPP
+628 
-639 STVSIINNGVISSS
+639 INNGGDSTITTSYTSILPNTDMTISGLTLEWICFYDK
-653 ASNKNGIYYYTR
+653 NKNFIERVSG
-665 IANSTLKY
+665 TLKTFNKNAY
-673 VYFFPNNI
+673 YIRIQAPTNV
-681 NIEEYFDV
+681 FD
-689 MLTESSSLLD
+689 LSKIQLEKGQATT

-704 ENTSL
+704 SNTL
-709 FTLNQPLR
+709 AIDLQGNELC

-724 DELVIEN
+724 DELVVEN
-731 GRAKIIKRIGKVVL
+731 GIAKIIKRVGKVVL
-745 DGSETWYMDKELTNT
+745 DGSENWSLTTPTHDEFTRYAVTAPAIKGQNLAISSHFIVGDT
-760 VRFYT
+760 T
-765 SEILTNKAK
+765 S
-774 NAQPILSNYFITATS
+774 TS
-789 VNNINNDDNES
+789 VTNLLEYRNTNHIFINTNVAENLS
-800 AYVLNTTQLTIRI
+800 G
-813 NKSIANT
+813 
-820 LTTFKTWLSTHNVE
+820 FKTWLSTHNIE

-986 PTKTSQLQ
+986 PTKISQLQ
-994 NDSDFVIKTTNELTN
+994 NDSNFVIKTTNELTN

-1044 DTTSDVS
+1044 DTTLDES

-1063 SLHKIAK
+1063 SLNKIAK
-1070 TGNYE
+1070 TGNYK

-1087 TDNME
+1087 TDNE
-1092 SDYSISKL
+1092 KSDYKVSEL
-1100 PGWQVDLLQKMIDEY
+1100 PQWQVNLLQQMINEY
-1115 VKDNKSIN
+1115 LQDNDSIN
-1123 NYILKADG
+1123 NYILRVDG
-1131 IMFLENYAIGNLN
+1131 IQYLEDSNSTFDVSMNY
-1144 NKYSTKGKNT
+1144 GKT
-1154 RLYTFKKCGP
+1154 ESLFTFKKEGP
-1164 YGAIPHAFQFVGP
+1164 YGSIPHAFQFVG
-1177 TSLSYNTYPESGYG
+1177 SIIVNEKISKNNGYS
-1191 VIGIS
+1191 VVSFRKNGIM
-1196 NEGILICCDNNYRVT
+1196 IYCDKNYKIT
-1211 EVCQRYKLYD
+1211 AVCQRYKLYGGD
-1221 EAEKNTNVSIN
+1221 KDNEGFSAYYISTNDSYTTAYI
-1232 VVPTNLSRATAFI
+1232 PTK
-1245 ATEDHQPA
+1245 DHQPA

-1375 SSTVYFGTTWPGSS
+1375 DSTVYFGTTWPGSS
-1389 GGKACFSGDTLV
+1389 GGKVCFSGDTLV

-1521 IRVFNEPSVL
+1521 IRVFNEPSAL

>member
-64 DLGLQP
+64 NLGLQP

-225 INNLKK
+225 MNNLKK

-271 EQGDGWVWMNLE
+271 EQGDGWIWMNLE

-378 YGKSTQE
+378 YGKSTQA
-385 TRSGKNLFT
+385 TRSGKNLFNKNSIPSQNGAT
-394 KQGNATPKTD
+394 KEVLKTGVRAKLINSGNYRYFSIELGKSEFLGKTI
-404 TTFWGGITNTTP
+404 TLTRTITNSASNIGQIALYFGNET
-416 ESDGWC
+416 SQS
-422 KVSVDNTNGTELAF
+422 KKIIF
-436 ANQMTKRNTIDK
+436 ANKESGTSNIYIPNTFPEDCDRIWV
-448 LEVNTMYSILIE
+448 LFYGNV
-460 VRNLTIS
+460 S
-467 GSSSTPPYLQLCETT
+467 GTG
-482 QNSVWQSKQEYD
+482 NV
-494 LTVLPKTSKMVFQKL
+494 
-509 TKANFDNSIY
+509 
-519 DFRNYV
+519 
-525 SIPKGYK
+525 
-532 VEFEY
+532 
-537 RLMVVKGSYTLDTIG
+537 G
-552 DYEPYGVMPSPDY
+552 DYVDYTNLMITVGDTLETYEDYGVSPSPDY
-565 PSEIKT
+565 PSPIESVAEIST
-571 ITGNLKL
+571 TV
-578 TSCGKNLFSSSLFD
+578 TGKNLFDGTGWRLVQSGNGFPIPSTGATIISSDKNNISFTSTQWAYAGVESGFIKVKANETYTFSASFTTPTNRFFITQYNESKVRLSTLNSIVNPLQNTTFTTTNDGYITIAFTNTTTAQTTYKIENIQLEQSL
-592 KTGVYA
+592 TA
-598 LYKLKDNTPY
+598 TPY
-608 TLSLKL
+608 
-614 KDGKSIPSGLFIGF
+614 
-628 SSSQYSSTNPP
+628 
-639 STVSIINNGVISSS
+639 
-653 ASNKNGIYYYTR
+653 
-665 IANSTLKY
+665 
-673 VYFFPNNI
+673 
-681 NIEEYFDV
+681 EEYK
-689 MLTESSSLLD
+689 SNSLAINLQGN
-699 YEPYQ
+699 E
-704 ENTSL
+704 L
-709 FTLNQPLR
+709 C

-724 DELVIEN
+724 DELVVEN
-731 GRAKIIKRIGKVVL
+731 GIAKIIKRIGKVVL

-800 AYVLNTTQLTIRI
+800 AYVLNTTQPAIRI

-820 LTTFKTWLSTHNVE
+820 LTTFKNWLSTHNVE
-834 VYYALET
+834 VYYALGT

-866 HTYITITGDDL
+866 HTYITITGNDL

-994 NDSDFVIKTTNELTN
+994 NDSGFVIKTTNELTN

-1030 GTSDYTTLSNKPSL
+1030 GTNLNNVLDGNAIGSARTIGANDSEGQPLGEYAWAEGKDTRASGNRSHAEGYGTIALESASHAEGVGAIASGFVSHAEGNGTKASSDYSHAEGNLTTASGSNSHAEGDSTIASGDSSHAEGLETKAQGHNQHVQGKYNIS
-1044 DTTSDVS
+1044 DTTSAHIVGNGSSYSNKSNAHTLDWSGNAWFAGDVYTGSTSGKNKDEGSKILATKEYVDSKTSDLQGHVIENMLDVVISKLSNLDNKSEFRFFGPSNSGVKDLWLSFEDVS
-1051 LNPLKEEINGEI
+1051 LTSGDKFEMSATFQTASSGCGFVITESTSVKVKL
-1063 SLHKIAK
+1063 
-1070 TGNYE
+1070 TG
-1075 DLLYKP
+1075 
-1081 IIPITF
+1081 
-1087 TDNME
+1087 
-1092 SDYSISKL
+1092 
-1100 PGWQVDLLQKMIDEY
+1100 
-1115 VKDNKSIN
+1115 
-1123 NYILKADG
+1123 
-1131 IMFLENYAIGNLN
+1131 
-1144 NKYSTKGKNT
+1144 
-1154 RLYTFKKCGP
+1154 
-1164 YGAIPHAFQFVGP
+1164 
-1177 TSLSYNTYPESGYG
+1177 
-1191 VIGIS
+1191 
-1196 NEGILICCDNNYRVT
+1196 
-1211 EVCQRYKLYD
+1211 
-1221 EAEKNTNVSIN
+1221 
-1232 VVPTNLSRATAFI
+1232 
-1245 ATEDHQPA
+1245 
-1253 TKKYV
+1253 
-1258 DDSIPTKTSQLTND
+1258 DD
-1272 SNYTTLYSVEN
+1272 V
-1283 NYDDG
+1283 
-1288 TIICGWSSTATDGQD
+1288 TDGVLN
-1303 MTSDYGMTPAMAA
+1303 PVAN
-1316 GIQAGKKYEWTSRV
+1316 K
-1330 SYSGTNNAVCY
+1330 
-1341 YASRDHGTADDGT
+1341 
-1354 SYNYVSAKIGNGTDW
+1354 
-1369 ISFCWD
+1369 
-1375 SSTVYFGTTWPGSS
+1375 
-1389 GGKACFSGDTLV
+1389 
-1401 WTSEGDKKIKD
+1401 
-1412 MQIGDRV
+1412 
-1419 MSINIEKDIIEPR
+1419 
-1432 EITKLVNHKEEEI
+1432 
-1445 LVITTK
+1445 
-1451 DDTIKVTG
+1451 
-1459 SHPFYEKK
+1459 
-1467 KGKVNARTL
+1467 
-1476 EVGDELMDDKFG
+1476 
-1488 LHKIT
+1488 
-1493 KIETKAFNDTVYE
+1493 VYE
-1506 IVVDSTHNYFISKQH
+1506 IAFHWNGFFMSGVVNRYI
-1521 IRVFNEPSVL
+1521 
-1531 KD
+1531 

>member
-30 TDDKESQSVVIDYN
+30 TDDKEGQSVVIDYN

-131 RKGGTGEDIYN
+131 RKGETGEDIYN

-225 INNLKK
+225 MNNLKK

-271 EQGDGWVWMNLE
+271 EQGDGWVWMNLG

-378 YGKSTQE
+378 YGKSTQ
-385 TRSGKNLFT
+385 
-394 KQGNATPKTD
+394 
-404 TTFWGGITNTTP
+404 TTSTNP
-416 ESDGWC
+416 
-422 KVSVDNTNGTELAF
+422 VS
-436 ANQMTKRNTIDK
+436 
-448 LEVNTMYSILIE
+448 
-460 VRNLTIS
+460 
-467 GSSSTPPYLQLCETT
+467 
-482 QNSVWQSKQEYD
+482 
-494 LTVLPKTSKMVFQKL
+494 
-509 TKANFDNSIY
+509 
-519 DFRNYV
+519 
-525 SIPKGYK
+525 
-532 VEFEY
+532 
-537 RLMVVKGSYTLDTIG
+537 
-552 DYEPYGVMPSPDY
+552 PSPDY
-565 PSEIKT
+565 PSPIESITEISVT
-571 ITGNLKL
+571 VT
-578 TSCGKNLFSSSLFD
+578 GKNLFD
-592 KTGVYA
+592 KDKATTQVGYFR
-598 LYKLKDNTPY
+598 P
-608 TLSLKL
+608 
-614 KDGKSIPSGLFIGF
+614 DGA
-628 SSSQYSSTNPP
+628 
-639 STVSIINNGVISSS
+639 INNGGDSTITTSYTSILPNTDMTISGLTLEWICFYDK
-653 ASNKNGIYYYTR
+653 NKNFIERVSG
-665 IANSTLKY
+665 TLKTFNKNAY
-673 VYFFPNNI
+673 YIRIQASTNV
-681 NIEEYFDV
+681 FD
-689 MLTESSSLLD
+689 LSKIQLEKGQATD
-699 YEPYQ
+699 YEQYKS
-704 ENTSL
+704 NSL
-709 FTLNQPLR
+709 TIDLQGNELC
-717 SLPNGTK
+717 SLPNGVK

-745 DGSETWYMDKELTNT
+745 DGSENWYMDKELTNT

-800 AYVLNTTQLTIRI
+800 AYVLNTTQPAIRI

-820 LTTFKTWLSTHNVE
+820 LTTFKNWLSTHNTQLDYE
-834 VYYALET
+834 LAA
-841 PIDIEI
+841 PIEIEI

-912 DLPSKAQEGEI
+912 DLPSNAQEGEI

-929 EDVYIYNGTKWVPF
+929 EDIYIYNGTKWVPF

-972 TKKYVDDSVGGIHV
+972 TKKYVDDSVGGIHI

-1044 DTTSDVS
+1044 DTTSDES

-1070 TGNYE
+1070 TGNYK

-1131 IMFLENYAIGNLN
+1131 IMFLENYAIGDLN
-1144 NKYSTKGKNT
+1144 NKYSTEGKNT

-1164 YGAIPHAFQFVGP
+1164 IGSIPHAFQFVGP
-1177 TSLSYNTYPESGYG
+1177 TSLSYTKYPEWGYG

-1196 NEGILICCDNNYRVT
+1196 NEGILIYCDNNYRVT
-1211 EVCQRYKLYD
+1211 EVCQRYQLYD
-1221 EAEKNTNVSIN
+1221 EAEKNINVSID
-1232 VVPTNLSRATAFI
+1232 VVPTNLSSATAFI

-1258 DDSIPTKTSQLTND
+1258 DDSINGIVESG
-1272 SNYTTLYSVEN
+1272 SNEN
-1283 NYDDG
+1283 GNWIKYNDG
-1288 TIICGWSSTATDGQD
+1288 TMICTSVKLFENVSVTNSWGNLYETPELSLGNFPQSFISTPEGINCIMINNGNSSGKGSGGFVEYII
-1303 MTSDYGMTPAMAA
+1303 
-1316 GIQAGKKYEWTSRV
+1316 
-1330 SYSGTNNAVCY
+1330 
-1341 YASRDHGTADDGT
+1341 
-1354 SYNYVSAKIGNGTDW
+1354 
-1369 ISFCWD
+1369 
-1375 SSTVYFGTTWPGSS
+1375 GTTNTSW
-1389 GGKACFSGDTLV
+1389 GKTAIAKP
-1401 WTSEGDKKIKD
+1401 TSVAAAN
-1412 MQIGDRV
+1412 IGL
-1419 MSINIEKDIIEPR
+1419 SLIAI
-1432 EITKLVNHKEEEI
+1432 
-1445 LVITTK
+1445 
-1451 DDTIKVTG
+1451 
-1459 SHPFYEKK
+1459 
-1467 KGKVNARTL
+1467 GKW
-1476 EVGDELMDDKFG
+1476 K
-1488 LHKIT
+1488 
-1493 KIETKAFNDTVYE
+1493 
-1506 IVVDSTHNYFISKQH
+1506 
-1521 IRVFNEPSVL
+1521 
-1531 KD
+1531 

>member
-225 INNLKK
+225 MNNLKK

-319 KSDGDHINVIFKDL
+319 KSEGDHINVIFKDL

-385 TRSGKNLFT
+385 TRSGKNLLENKT
-394 KQGNATPKTD
+394 KNSGISR
-404 TTFWGGITNTTP
+404 GITFTL
-416 ESDGWC
+416 
-422 KVSVDNTNGTELAF
+422 NG
-436 ANQMTKRNTIDK
+436 D
-448 LEVNTMYSILIE
+448 
-460 VRNLTIS
+460 
-467 GSSSTPPYLQLCETT
+467 
-482 QNSVWQSKQEYD
+482 
-494 LTVLPKTSKMVFQKL
+494 
-509 TKANFDNSIY
+509 
-519 DFRNYV
+519 
-525 SIPKGYK
+525 
-532 VEFEY
+532 
-537 RLMVVKGSYTLDTIG
+537 GSYTLNGTNDGTGNSTVFLSGSSNPTTLKAGTYYTIPTPNGVQIVGAKIGGGYFQLAPSSTNQFTLNEDTQAQIYIQVPNG
-552 DYEPYGVMPSPDY
+552 ITTTYNNIKVYPMISTTPITQSDYEPYGVMPSPDY
-565 PSEIKT
+565 PSPIESITEISVT
-571 ITGNLKL
+571 VT
-578 TSCGKNLFSSSLFD
+578 GKNLFD
-592 KTGVYA
+592 
-598 LYKLKDNTPY
+598 KDNATTQVGYFRPN
-608 TLSLKL
+608 
-614 KDGKSIPSGLFIGF
+614 GA
-628 SSSQYSSTNPP
+628 
-639 STVSIINNGVISSS
+639 INNGGDSTITTSYTSILPNTDMTISGLTLEWICFYDK
-653 ASNKNGIYYYTR
+653 NKNFIERVSG
-665 IANSTLKY
+665 TLKTFNKNAY
-673 VYFFPNNI
+673 YIRIQAPTNI
-681 NIEEYFDV
+681 FD
-689 MLTESSSLLD
+689 LSKIQLEKGQATD

-704 ENTSL
+704 SNSL
-709 FTLNQPLR
+709 TIDLQGNELC

-724 DELVIEN
+724 DELVVEN

-745 DGSETWYMDKELTNT
+745 DGSENYWFMDKELTNT

-765 SEILTNKAK
+765 SEILANKAK
-774 NAQPILSNYFITATS
+774 QAQPILSNYFVTATS
-789 VNNINNDDNES
+789 INNINNDDSES
-800 AYVLNTTQLTIRI
+800 AYVLNRTQPAIRI

-820 LTTFKTWLSTHNVE
+820 LVTFKTWLSTHNVE
-834 VYYALET
+834 VYYDLET

-866 HTYITITGDDL
+866 HTYITITGDNL

-929 EDVYIYNGTKWVPF
+929 EDVYIYNGTKWIPF

-994 NDSDFVIKTTNELTN
+994 NDSNFVIKTTNELTN

-1020 EVDALVAGGS
+1020 EVDALVASGG
-1030 GTSDYTTLSNKPSL
+1030 GTSELAAIKLTGTEENPIILNTLSPGFYHINEFYKYKESS
-1044 DTTSDVS
+1044 SDV
-1051 LNPLKEEINGEI
+1051 NWTDG
-1063 SLHKIAK
+1063 
-1070 TGNYE
+1070 
-1075 DLLYKP
+1075 KP
-1081 IIPITF
+1081 IIVLVHKKYYSSASGNYSDNFSKILFTDDYSEDFPNRDILSIYTISDSQSGEYAKESLGSGDSIERELATFEGDGSTTTF
-1087 TDNME
+1087 TYHLQGAPSYLQTFFIPQVQFYYVEDM
-1092 SDYSISKL
+1092 STMTMKPVLADYNVNPSTGI
-1100 PGWQVDLLQKMIDEY
+1100 IE
-1115 VKDNKSIN
+1115 IN
-1123 NYILKADG
+1123 LDF
-1131 IMFLENYAIGNLN
+1131 IM
-1144 NKYSTKGKNT
+1144 
-1154 RLYTFKKCGP
+1154 
-1164 YGAIPHAFQFVGP
+1164 
-1177 TSLSYNTYPESGYG
+1177 PESTG
-1191 VIGIS
+1191 
-1196 NEGILICCDNNYRVT
+1196 LIMTVT
-1211 EVCQRYKLYD
+1211 Y
-1221 EAEKNTNVSIN
+1221 
-1232 VVPTNLSRATAFI
+1232 
-1245 ATEDHQPA
+1245 
-1253 TKKYV
+1253 
-1258 DDSIPTKTSQLTND
+1258 
-1272 SNYTTLYSVEN
+1272 
-1283 NYDDG
+1283 
-1288 TIICGWSSTATDGQD
+1288 
-1303 MTSDYGMTPAMAA
+1303 
-1316 GIQAGKKYEWTSRV
+1316 
-1330 SYSGTNNAVCY
+1330 
-1341 YASRDHGTADDGT
+1341 
-1354 SYNYVSAKIGNGTDW
+1354 
-1369 ISFCWD
+1369 
-1375 SSTVYFGTTWPGSS
+1375 
-1389 GGKACFSGDTLV
+1389 
-1401 WTSEGDKKIKD
+1401 
-1412 MQIGDRV
+1412 
-1419 MSINIEKDIIEPR
+1419 
-1432 EITKLVNHKEEEI
+1432 
-1445 LVITTK
+1445 
-1451 DDTIKVTG
+1451 
-1459 SHPFYEKK
+1459 
-1467 KGKVNARTL
+1467 
-1476 EVGDELMDDKFG
+1476 
-1488 LHKIT
+1488 
-1493 KIETKAFNDTVYE
+1493 
-1506 IVVDSTHNYFISKQH
+1506 
-1521 IRVFNEPSVL
+1521 
-1531 KD
+1531 

>member
-23 DILDTAE
+23 DILDTVE

-225 INNLKK
+225 MNNLKK

-385 TRSGKNLFT
+385 TRSGKNLLENKT
-394 KQGNATPKTD
+394 KKSGISK
-404 TTFWGGITNTTP
+404 GITFTL
-416 ESDGWC
+416 
-422 KVSVDNTNGTELAF
+422 NG
-436 ANQMTKRNTIDK
+436 D
-448 LEVNTMYSILIE
+448 
-460 VRNLTIS
+460 
-467 GSSSTPPYLQLCETT
+467 
-482 QNSVWQSKQEYD
+482 
-494 LTVLPKTSKMVFQKL
+494 
-509 TKANFDNSIY
+509 
-519 DFRNYV
+519 
-525 SIPKGYK
+525 
-532 VEFEY
+532 
-537 RLMVVKGSYTLDTIG
+537 GSYTLNGTNDGTGNSTVFLSGSSNPTTLKAGTYYTIPTPNGVQIVGAKIGGGYFQLAPSSTNQFTLNEDTQAQIYIQVPNG
-552 DYEPYGVMPSPDY
+552 ITTTYNNIKVYPMISTAPITQTDYEPYGVMPSPDY
-565 PSEIKT
+565 PSPIESITEISAT
-571 ITGNLKL
+571 VT
-578 TSCGKNLFSSSLFD
+578 GKNLISTTIFNANNYISQLLHLKVGNYTIKYTGDVSS
-592 KTGVYA
+592 
-598 LYKLKDNTPY
+598 
-608 TLSLKL
+608 
-614 KDGKSIPSGLFIGF
+614 
-628 SSSQYSSTNPP
+628 
-639 STVSIINNGVISSS
+639 
-653 ASNKNGIYYYTR
+653 GIYVRKNDGTTPINGTVVIEKYNLNTMTFSISEEGLYYIQFYKSGTGF
-665 IANSTLKY
+665 ANFENAQL
-673 VYFFPNNI
+673 
-681 NIEEYFDV
+681 EEGTV
-689 MLTESSSLLD
+689 ATT

-704 ENTSL
+704 SNTL
-709 FTLNQPLR
+709 TINLQGNELC

-724 DELVIEN
+724 DELVVEN

-789 VNNINNDDNES
+789 VNNINNDDTES
-800 AYVLNTTQLTIRI
+800 AYVLNTTQPAIRI

-820 LTTFKTWLSTHNVE
+820 LTTFKNWLSTHNTQLDYE
-834 VYYALET
+834 LAA
-841 PIDIEI
+841 PIEIEI

-972 TKKYVDDSVGGIHV
+972 TKKYVDDSVGGIHI

-1030 GTSDYTTLSNKPSL
+1030 GTSDYSDLTNKPKINNVELSGNKL
-1044 DTTSDVS
+1044 LSDLGIINLNNVLDGNAIGSARTIGAKDSEGQLLGEYAWAEGKDTIASGNRSHAEGDNATASNFASHAEGNRTTASGESSHAEGSNTTASGIQSHAEGYNTTASGQISHAEGRGTVAQGKNQHVQGIYNIEDTTSAHIVGNGGDNYSRSNAYTLDWSGNAWFAGDVY
-1051 LNPLKEEINGEI
+1051 
-1063 SLHKIAK
+1063 
-1070 TGNYE
+1070 TG
-1075 DLLYKP
+1075 
-1081 IIPITF
+1081 
-1087 TDNME
+1087 
-1092 SDYSISKL
+1092 
-1100 PGWQVDLLQKMIDEY
+1100 
-1115 VKDNKSIN
+1115 
-1123 NYILKADG
+1123 
-1131 IMFLENYAIGNLN
+1131 
-1144 NKYSTKGKNT
+1144 STSGKN
-1154 RLYTFKKCGP
+1154 KD
-1164 YGAIPHAFQFVGP
+1164 
-1177 TSLSYNTYPESGYG
+1177 
-1191 VIGIS
+1191 
-1196 NEGILICCDNNYRVT
+1196 EGSKIL
-1211 EVCQRYKLYD
+1211 
-1221 EAEKNTNVSIN
+1221 
-1232 VVPTNLSRATAFI
+1232 
-1245 ATEDHQPA
+1245 A
-1253 TKKYV
+1253 TKEYV
-1258 DDSIPTKTSQLTND
+1258 DDSVNGIVESGSNTNGSWTKWA
-1272 SNYTTLYSVEN
+1272 
-1283 NYDDG
+1283 DG
-1288 TIICGWSSTATDGQD
+1288 TMIINKT
-1303 MTSDYGMTPAMAA
+1303 
-1316 GIQAGKKYEWTSRV
+1316 V
-1330 SYSGTNNAVCY
+1330 L
-1341 YASRDHGTADDGT
+1341 GTANITNAWG
-1354 SYNYVSAKIGNGTDW
+1354 SLYVSADINLGDFPVAFIETPTIVVSPQTQTGTQYMLIGQGGSGYGTE
-1369 ISFCWD
+1369 
-1375 SSTVYFGTTWPGSS
+1375 TNAGYV
-1389 GGKACFSGDTLV
+1389 ALV
-1401 WTSEGDKKIKD
+1401 RPNSRTGVDYRLE
-1412 MQIGDRV
+1412 V
-1419 MSINIEKDIIEPR
+1419 MA
-1432 EITKLVNHKEEEI
+1432 
-1445 LVITTK
+1445 
-1451 DDTIKVTG
+1451 
-1459 SHPFYEKK
+1459 
-1467 KGKVNARTL
+1467 KGKW
-1476 EVGDELMDDKFG
+1476 K
-1488 LHKIT
+1488 
-1493 KIETKAFNDTVYE
+1493 
-1506 IVVDSTHNYFISKQH
+1506 
-1521 IRVFNEPSVL
+1521 
-1531 KD
+1531 

>member
-92 KNYVNQTELQDA
+92 KNYVNQAELQDA

-231 SNVTISNTLAELK
+231 SNITISNTLAELK

-319 KSDGDHINVIFKDL
+319 KSEGNYINVIFKDL

-378 YGKSTQE
+378 YGKSTQ
-385 TRSGKNLFT
+385 
-394 KQGNATPKTD
+394 ATS
-404 TTFWGGITNTTP
+404 TNP
-416 ESDGWC
+416 
-422 KVSVDNTNGTELAF
+422 VS
-436 ANQMTKRNTIDK
+436 
-448 LEVNTMYSILIE
+448 
-460 VRNLTIS
+460 
-467 GSSSTPPYLQLCETT
+467 
-482 QNSVWQSKQEYD
+482 
-494 LTVLPKTSKMVFQKL
+494 
-509 TKANFDNSIY
+509 
-519 DFRNYV
+519 
-525 SIPKGYK
+525 
-532 VEFEY
+532 
-537 RLMVVKGSYTLDTIG
+537 
-552 DYEPYGVMPSPDY
+552 PSPDY
-565 PSEIKT
+565 PSPIESITEISVT
-571 ITGNLKL
+571 VT
-578 TSCGKNLFSSSLFD
+578 GKNLFD
-592 KTGVYA
+592 
-598 LYKLKDNTPY
+598 KDNATTQVGYFRP
-608 TLSLKL
+608 
-614 KDGKSIPSGLFIGF
+614 DGA
-628 SSSQYSSTNPP
+628 
-639 STVSIINNGVISSS
+639 INNGGDSTITTSYTSILPNTDMTISGLTLEWICFYDK
-653 ASNKNGIYYYTR
+653 NKNFIERVSG
-665 IANSTLKY
+665 TLKTFNKNAY
-673 VYFFPNNI
+673 YIRIQAPTNV
-681 NIEEYFDV
+681 FD
-689 MLTESSSLLD
+689 LSKIQLEKGQATD
-699 YEPYQ
+699 YEQYKS
-704 ENTSL
+704 NSL
-709 FTLNQPLR
+709 TIDLQGNELC
-717 SLPNGTK
+717 SLPNGVK

-745 DGSETWYMDKELTNT
+745 DGSESWSLSSGTN
-760 VRFYT
+760 RYSFW
-765 SEILTNKAK
+765 LK
-774 NAQPILSNYFITATS
+774 NSTISNMVNAWNYKLSNYFKYENKAYSTAS
-789 VNNINNDDNES
+789 IPCIAE
-800 AYVLNTTQLTIRI
+800 NTAGANPMLIFNTDGSQGTTIPQW
-813 NKSIANT
+813 
-820 LTTFKTWLSTHNVE
+820 KTWLSTHNTQLDYE
-834 VYYALET
+834 LAA
-841 PIDIEI
+841 PIEIEI

-1030 GTSDYTTLSNKPSL
+1030 GASDYTALSNKPSL
-1044 DTTSDVS
+1044 DTTSGVS

-1070 TGNYE
+1070 TGNYK

-1131 IMFLENYAIGNLN
+1131 IMFLENYAIGDLN
-1144 NKYSTKGKNT
+1144 NKYSTEGKNT

-1164 YGAIPHAFQFVGP
+1164 YGSIPHAFQFVGP
-1177 TSLSYNTYPESGYG
+1177 TSLSYTKYPESGYG
-1191 VIGIS
+1191 VIDIS
-1196 NEGILICCDNNYRVT
+1196 NKGILIYCDNNYRVT

-1221 EAEKNTNVSIN
+1221 EAEKNTSVSIE

-1245 ATEDHQPA
+1245 ATKDHQPA

-1258 DDSIPTKTSQLTND
+1258 DDSINGIVESGSNENGNWIKYSDGTMICTKKHTGTANVNVALGSIFYNGYYAMAGDLPQNFIEAPYYYATNVESEWEIWGLQTKPVTTSKWTTRVDLMSATSQSD
-1272 SNYTTLYSVEN
+1272 KPI
-1283 NYDDG
+1283 
-1288 TIICGWSSTATDGQD
+1288 TITMIA
-1303 MTSDYGMTPAMAA
+1303 
-1316 GIQAGKKYEWTSRV
+1316 IGKWK
-1330 SYSGTNNAVCY
+1330 
-1341 YASRDHGTADDGT
+1341 
-1354 SYNYVSAKIGNGTDW
+1354 
-1369 ISFCWD
+1369 
-1375 SSTVYFGTTWPGSS
+1375 
-1389 GGKACFSGDTLV
+1389 
-1401 WTSEGDKKIKD
+1401 
-1412 MQIGDRV
+1412 
-1419 MSINIEKDIIEPR
+1419 
-1432 EITKLVNHKEEEI
+1432 
-1445 LVITTK
+1445 
-1451 DDTIKVTG
+1451 
-1459 SHPFYEKK
+1459 
-1467 KGKVNARTL
+1467 
-1476 EVGDELMDDKFG
+1476 
-1488 LHKIT
+1488 
-1493 KIETKAFNDTVYE
+1493 
-1506 IVVDSTHNYFISKQH
+1506 
-1521 IRVFNEPSVL
+1521 
-1531 KD
+1531 

>member
-11 DGSGVTTFYRIS
+11 DDSGVTTFYRIS
-23 DILDTAE
+23 DILDTVE

-92 KNYVNQTELQDA
+92 KNYVNQAELQDA

-319 KSDGDHINVIFKDL
+319 KSEGDHINVIFKDL

-385 TRSGKNLFT
+385 TTTGKNLLSVPFYQKSNT
-394 KQGNATPKTD
+394 TLRTEIPNFKPGTYTFHFEMATPNGDQVTARKIV
-404 TTFWGGITNTTP
+404 GG
-416 ESDGWC
+416 
-422 KVSVDNTNGTELAF
+422 
-436 ANQMTKRNTIDK
+436 
-448 LEVNTMYSILIE
+448 VNTQIKAIY
-460 VRNLTIS
+460 NANTLTFDLDEEA
-467 GSSSTPPYLQLCETT
+467 TLQLEIYKSGILL
-482 QNSVWQSKQEYD
+482 NDVSNAM
-494 LTVLPKTSKMVFQKL
+494 LAPG
-509 TKANFDNSIY
+509 SIAT
-519 DFRNYV
+519 
-525 SIPKGYK
+525 
-532 VEFEY
+532 E
-537 RLMVVKGSYTLDTIG
+537 
-552 DYEPYGVMPSPDY
+552 YEPYTGGQPSPSPDY
-565 PSEIKT
+565 PQEIKT

-578 TSCGKNLFSSSLFD
+578 TSCGKNLFDMDYVKGSMYGS
-592 KTGVYA
+592 
-598 LYKLKDNTPY
+598 Y
-608 TLSLKL
+608 TITNNIITF
-614 KDGKSIPSGLFIGF
+614 IPSVTSIHSRIIILIPKDKFIVG
-628 SSSQYSSTNPP
+628 QKYT
-639 STVSIINNGVISSS
+639 IKANGC
-653 ASNKNGIYYYTR
+653 NR
-665 IANSTLKY
+665 IAVGYATSVNDTSNYVYFGNKANVNNISFTYSNIPTDYVCIYIYNTNSTLGTNWTLSEIQLEK
-673 VYFFPNNI
+673 NSTA
-681 NIEEYFDV
+681 
-689 MLTESSSLLD
+689 TE

-704 ENTSL
+704 GSSLNITIPENEFL
-709 FTLNQPLR
+709 GKIGDIKDTLNIVY
-717 SLPNGTK
+717 K
-724 DELVIEN
+724 DD
-731 GRAKIIKRIGKVVL
+731 GRYHAILNKKIGKVVL
-745 DGSETWYMDKELTNT
+745 DGSESWNYQNGAFIYKSNDILQTSATN
-760 VRFYT
+760 
-765 SEILTNKAK
+765 EILV
-774 NAQPILSNYFITATS
+774 LSNYYKGSNTNYRDSIPNF
-789 VNNINNDDNES
+789 NI
-800 AYVLNTTQLTIRI
+800 AKVVG
-813 NKSIANT
+813 ANT
-820 LTTFKTWLSTHNVE
+820 QIGIKDNRYTTIDDFKTWLSTHNVE

-929 EDVYIYNGTKWVPF
+929 EGVYIYNGTKWIPF

-994 NDSDFVIKTTNELTN
+994 NDSNFVIKTTNELTN

-1030 GTSDYTTLSNKPSL
+1030 GASDYSDLTNKPKINNVELSGNKSL
-1044 DTTSDVS
+1044 SDLGIINLNNVLDGNAIGSARTIGAKDSEGQPLGDYAWAEGKDTIASGILSHAEGVNTIASESASHAEGAGTRASGYASHVEGGSTRASGDYSHAEGASTIASGNSSHAEGNHTTASGNNSHAEGDNTTASGIISHAEGGGTTAQGNIQHVQGKFNIADTTSAHIVG
-1051 LNPLKEEINGEI
+1051 NG
-1063 SLHKIAK
+1063 S
-1070 TGNYE
+1070 
-1075 DLLYKP
+1075 
-1081 IIPITF
+1081 
-1087 TDNME
+1087 
-1092 SDYSISKL
+1092 SISNKSNAHTL
-1100 PGWQVDLLQKMIDEY
+1100 DWNGNAWFAGDVY
-1115 VKDNKSIN
+1115 VK
-1123 NYILKADG
+1123 
-1131 IMFLENYAIGNLN
+1131 
-1144 NKYSTKGKNT
+1144 ST
-1154 RLYTFKKCGP
+1154 
-1164 YGAIPHAFQFVGP
+1164 
-1177 TSLSYNTYPESGYG
+1177 
-1191 VIGIS
+1191 
-1196 NEGILICCDNNYRVT
+1196 
-1211 EVCQRYKLYD
+1211 
-1221 EAEKNTNVSIN
+1221 
-1232 VVPTNLSRATAFI
+1232 
-1245 ATEDHQPA
+1245 
-1253 TKKYV
+1253 
-1258 DDSIPTKTSQLTND
+1258 
-1272 SNYTTLYSVEN
+1272 
-1283 NYDDG
+1283 
-1288 TIICGWSSTATDGQD
+1288 
-1303 MTSDYGMTPAMAA
+1303 
-1316 GIQAGKKYEWTSRV
+1316 
-1330 SYSGTNNAVCY
+1330 SGTNKDSGSKKLA
-1341 YASRDHGTADDGT
+1341 TEE
-1354 SYNYVSAKIGNGTDW
+1354 YVTN
-1369 ISFCWD
+1369 
-1375 SSTVYFGTTWPGSS
+1375 
-1389 GGKACFSGDTLV
+1389 L
-1401 WTSEGDKKIKD
+1401 
-1412 MQIGDRV
+1412 
-1419 MSINIEKDIIEPR
+1419 
-1432 EITKLVNHKEEEI
+1432 
-1445 LVITTK
+1445 
-1451 DDTIKVTG
+1451 
-1459 SHPFYEKK
+1459 
-1467 KGKVNARTL
+1467 
-1476 EVGDELMDDKFG
+1476 VGDV
-1488 LHKIT
+1488 
-1493 KIETKAFNDTVYE
+1493 ETILTTLTTGGGV
-1506 IVVDSTHNYFISKQH
+1506 
-1521 IRVFNEPSVL
+1521 
-1531 KD
+1531 

>member
-64 DLGLQP
+64 NLGLQP

-225 INNLKK
+225 MNNLKK

-319 KSDGDHINVIFKDL
+319 KSEGDHINVIFKDL

-385 TRSGKNLFT
+385 TRSGKNLLENKT
-394 KQGNATPKTD
+394 KNSGISR
-404 TTFWGGITNTTP
+404 GITFTL
-416 ESDGWC
+416 
-422 KVSVDNTNGTELAF
+422 NG
-436 ANQMTKRNTIDK
+436 D
-448 LEVNTMYSILIE
+448 
-460 VRNLTIS
+460 
-467 GSSSTPPYLQLCETT
+467 
-482 QNSVWQSKQEYD
+482 
-494 LTVLPKTSKMVFQKL
+494 
-509 TKANFDNSIY
+509 
-519 DFRNYV
+519 
-525 SIPKGYK
+525 
-532 VEFEY
+532 
-537 RLMVVKGSYTLDTIG
+537 GSYTLNGTNDGTGNSTVFLSGSSNPTTLKAGTYYTIPTPNGVQIVGAKIGGGYFQLAPSSTNQFTLNEDTQAQIYIQVPNG
-552 DYEPYGVMPSPDY
+552 ITTTYNNIKVYPMISTTPITQSDYEPYGVMPSPDY
-565 PSEIKT
+565 PSPIESITEISVT
-571 ITGNLKL
+571 VT
-578 TSCGKNLFSSSLFD
+578 GKNLFD
-592 KTGVYA
+592 
-598 LYKLKDNTPY
+598 KDNATTQVGYFRPN
-608 TLSLKL
+608 
-614 KDGKSIPSGLFIGF
+614 GA
-628 SSSQYSSTNPP
+628 
-639 STVSIINNGVISSS
+639 INNGGDSTITTSYTSILPNTDMTISGLTLEWICFYDK
-653 ASNKNGIYYYTR
+653 NKNFIERVSG
-665 IANSTLKY
+665 TLKTFNKNAY
-673 VYFFPNNI
+673 YIRIQAPTNV
-681 NIEEYFDV
+681 FD
-689 MLTESSSLLD
+689 LSKIQLEKGQATD

-704 ENTSL
+704 SNSL
-709 FTLNQPLR
+709 TLDLQGNELC

-724 DELVIEN
+724 DELVVEN
-731 GRAKIIKRIGKVVL
+731 GIAKIIKRIGKVVL

-760 VRFYT
+760 IRFYT

-800 AYVLNTTQLTIRI
+800 AYVLNTTQPAIRI

-820 LTTFKTWLSTHNVE
+820 LTTFKNWLSTHNVE

-866 HTYITITGDDL
+866 HTYITITGNDL

-994 NDSDFVIKTTNELTN
+994 NDSNFVIKTTNELTN

-1020 EVDALVAGGS
+1020 EVDALVASGG
-1030 GTSDYTTLSNKPSL
+1030 GTSELAAIKLTGTEENPIILNTLSPGFYHINEFYKYKESS
-1044 DTTSDVS
+1044 SDV
-1051 LNPLKEEINGEI
+1051 NWTDG
-1063 SLHKIAK
+1063 
-1070 TGNYE
+1070 
-1075 DLLYKP
+1075 KP
-1081 IIPITF
+1081 IIVLVHKKYYSSASGNYSDNFSKILFTDDYSEDFPNRDILSIYTISDSQSGEYAKESLGSGDSIERELATFEGDGSTTTF
-1087 TDNME
+1087 TYHLQGAPSYLQTFFIPQVQFYYIEDTSTMIMKPVLA
-1092 SDYSISKL
+1092 DYNVNPSTGI
-1100 PGWQVDLLQKMIDEY
+1100 IE
-1115 VKDNKSIN
+1115 IN
-1123 NYILKADG
+1123 LDF
-1131 IMFLENYAIGNLN
+1131 IM
-1144 NKYSTKGKNT
+1144 
-1154 RLYTFKKCGP
+1154 
-1164 YGAIPHAFQFVGP
+1164 
-1177 TSLSYNTYPESGYG
+1177 PESTGLAM
-1191 VIGIS
+1191 I
-1196 NEGILICCDNNYRVT
+1196 VT
-1211 EVCQRYKLYD
+1211 Y
-1221 EAEKNTNVSIN
+1221 
-1232 VVPTNLSRATAFI
+1232 
-1245 ATEDHQPA
+1245 
-1253 TKKYV
+1253 
-1258 DDSIPTKTSQLTND
+1258 
-1272 SNYTTLYSVEN
+1272 
-1283 NYDDG
+1283 
-1288 TIICGWSSTATDGQD
+1288 
-1303 MTSDYGMTPAMAA
+1303 
-1316 GIQAGKKYEWTSRV
+1316 
-1330 SYSGTNNAVCY
+1330 
-1341 YASRDHGTADDGT
+1341 
-1354 SYNYVSAKIGNGTDW
+1354 
-1369 ISFCWD
+1369 
-1375 SSTVYFGTTWPGSS
+1375 
-1389 GGKACFSGDTLV
+1389 
-1401 WTSEGDKKIKD
+1401 
-1412 MQIGDRV
+1412 
-1419 MSINIEKDIIEPR
+1419 
-1432 EITKLVNHKEEEI
+1432 
-1445 LVITTK
+1445 
-1451 DDTIKVTG
+1451 
-1459 SHPFYEKK
+1459 
-1467 KGKVNARTL
+1467 
-1476 EVGDELMDDKFG
+1476 
-1488 LHKIT
+1488 
-1493 KIETKAFNDTVYE
+1493 
-1506 IVVDSTHNYFISKQH
+1506 
-1521 IRVFNEPSVL
+1521 
-1531 KD
+1531 

>member
-11 DGSGVTTFYRIS
+11 DGSGITTFYRIS

-86 EDELEA
+86 EDKLEA

-126 VLYMV
+126 VLYMI

-225 INNLKK
+225 INNLKR
-231 SNVTISNTLAELK
+231 SNITISNTLAELK

-319 KSDGDHINVIFKDL
+319 KSEGNYINVIFKDL

-378 YGKSTQE
+378 YGKSTQA
-385 TRSGKNLFT
+385 TRSGKNLFNKNSIPSQNGAT
-394 KQGNATPKTD
+394 KEVLKTGVRAKLINSGNYRYFSIELGKSEFLGKTI
-404 TTFWGGITNTTP
+404 TLTRTITNSASNIGQIALYFGNET
-416 ESDGWC
+416 SQS
-422 KVSVDNTNGTELAF
+422 KKIIF
-436 ANQMTKRNTIDK
+436 ANKESGTSNIYIPNTFPEDCDRIWV
-448 LEVNTMYSILIE
+448 LFYGNV
-460 VRNLTIS
+460 S
-467 GSSSTPPYLQLCETT
+467 GTG
-482 QNSVWQSKQEYD
+482 NV
-494 LTVLPKTSKMVFQKL
+494 
-509 TKANFDNSIY
+509 
-519 DFRNYV
+519 
-525 SIPKGYK
+525 
-532 VEFEY
+532 
-537 RLMVVKGSYTLDTIG
+537 G
-552 DYEPYGVMPSPDY
+552 DYVDYTNLMITVGDTLETYEDYGVSPSPDY
-565 PSEIKT
+565 PSPIESITEISVT
-571 ITGNLKL
+571 VT
-578 TSCGKNLFSSSLFD
+578 GKNLFDGTGWRPVQSGDGFPKPATGATIVSSDANNISF
-592 KTGVYA
+592 TSEQSTYAGVESGFIKVKA
-598 LYKLKDNTPY
+598 NETY
-608 TLSLKL
+608 T
-614 KDGKSIPSGLFIGF
+614 F
-628 SSSQYSSTNPP
+628 
-639 STVSIINNGVISSS
+639 S
-653 ASNKNGIYYYTR
+653 ASFTTPTNRFFITQYNESKVR
-665 IANSTLKY
+665 LSTLNSIVNPLQNTTFTTTNDGYITIAFTNTTTAQTTYKIE
-673 VYFFPNNI
+673 NI
-681 NIEEYFDV
+681 QLEQSPTASSYEEYKSNS
-689 MLTESSSLLD
+689 LTIDLQGNELC
-699 YEPYQ
+699 
-704 ENTSL
+704 
-709 FTLNQPLR
+709 

-724 DELVIEN
+724 DELVVEN
-731 GRAKIIKRIGKVVL
+731 GIAKIIKRIGKVVL
-745 DGSETWYMDKELTNT
+745 DGSEGWHKGSNAKGLTYFYCSIDDRVIGGPNPFVSNFT
-760 VRFYT
+760 VGSFWT
-765 SEILTNKAK
+765 SESYINIAGFSGGNTAFNIMLEDT
-774 NAQPILSNYFITATS
+774 SITTA
-789 VNNINNDDNES
+789 DD
-800 AYVLNTTQLTIRI
+800 
-813 NKSIANT
+813 
-820 LTTFKTWLSTHNVE
+820 FKQWLSTHNVE

-994 NDSDFVIKTTNELTN
+994 NDSNFVIKTTNELTN

-1030 GTSDYTTLSNKPSL
+1030 GTSDYSDLTNKPKINNVELSGNKSSSDL
-1044 DTTSDVS
+1044 GITNLNNVLDGNAIGSARTIGAKDSEGQPLGEYAWAEGSNTIARGWGSHAEGNNTIASGESSHAEGSYTTASGIQSHAEGYNTTASGQISHAEGRGTVAQGKNQHVQGIYNIEDTTSAHIVGNGGDNYSRSNAHTLDWNGNAWFAGDVY
-1051 LNPLKEEINGEI
+1051 
-1063 SLHKIAK
+1063 
-1070 TGNYE
+1070 TGSTSGTNK
-1075 DLLYKP
+1075 D
-1081 IIPITF
+1081 
-1087 TDNME
+1087 DG
-1092 SDYSISKL
+1092 SK
-1100 PGWQVDLLQKMIDEY
+1100 
-1115 VKDNKSIN
+1115 
-1123 NYILKADG
+1123 
-1131 IMFLENYAIGNLN
+1131 
-1144 NKYSTKGKNT
+1144 
-1154 RLYTFKKCGP
+1154 
-1164 YGAIPHAFQFVGP
+1164 
-1177 TSLSYNTYPESGYG
+1177 
-1191 VIGIS
+1191 
-1196 NEGILICCDNNYRVT
+1196 
-1211 EVCQRYKLYD
+1211 KL
-1221 EAEKNTNVSIN
+1221 
-1232 VVPTNLSRATAFI
+1232 
-1245 ATEDHQPA
+1245 ATEE
-1253 TKKYV
+1253 YV
-1258 DDSIPTKTSQLTND
+1258 DDSVNGIVESGSNNYGNWIKFKDGTMICTRTITVTIDCTNSWGSLYYGENYDKFNFAQSFIEPPILNLQYNATGSLSFIPIAYSEIVIDKDGFKKIEIARPTSATGV
-1272 SNYTTLYSVEN
+1272 SVE
-1283 NYDDG
+1283 
-1288 TIICGWSSTATDGQD
+1288 
-1303 MTSDYGMTPAMAA
+1303 
-1316 GIQAGKKYEWTSRV
+1316 
-1330 SYSGTNNAVCY
+1330 
-1341 YASRDHGTADDGT
+1341 
-1354 SYNYVSAKIGNGTDW
+1354 
-1369 ISFCWD
+1369 
-1375 SSTVYFGTTWPGSS
+1375 VYFIAI
-1389 GGKACFSGDTLV
+1389 GK
-1401 WTSEGDKKIKD
+1401 WK
-1412 MQIGDRV
+1412 
-1419 MSINIEKDIIEPR
+1419 
-1432 EITKLVNHKEEEI
+1432 
-1445 LVITTK
+1445 
-1451 DDTIKVTG
+1451 
-1459 SHPFYEKK
+1459 
-1467 KGKVNARTL
+1467 
-1476 EVGDELMDDKFG
+1476 
-1488 LHKIT
+1488 
-1493 KIETKAFNDTVYE
+1493 
-1506 IVVDSTHNYFISKQH
+1506 
-1521 IRVFNEPSVL
+1521 
-1531 KD
+1531 

>member
-64 DLGLQP
+64 NLGLQP

-191 SEENYTLAEKTK
+191 SEENYTLVEKTK

-231 SNVTISNTLAELK
+231 SNITISNTLAELK
-244 PDVDSNTAAVSTIY
+244 PDVDSNTAAVSIIY

-378 YGKSTQE
+378 YGKSTQ
-385 TRSGKNLFT
+385 
-394 KQGNATPKTD
+394 ATS
-404 TTFWGGITNTTP
+404 TNP
-416 ESDGWC
+416 
-422 KVSVDNTNGTELAF
+422 VS
-436 ANQMTKRNTIDK
+436 
-448 LEVNTMYSILIE
+448 
-460 VRNLTIS
+460 
-467 GSSSTPPYLQLCETT
+467 
-482 QNSVWQSKQEYD
+482 
-494 LTVLPKTSKMVFQKL
+494 
-509 TKANFDNSIY
+509 
-519 DFRNYV
+519 
-525 SIPKGYK
+525 
-532 VEFEY
+532 
-537 RLMVVKGSYTLDTIG
+537 
-552 DYEPYGVMPSPDY
+552 PSPDY
-565 PSEIKT
+565 PSPIE
-571 ITGNLKL
+571 
-578 TSCGKNLFSSSLFD
+578 
-592 KTGVYA
+592 
-598 LYKLKDNTPY
+598 
-608 TLSLKL
+608 
-614 KDGKSIPSGLFIGF
+614 SIEE
-628 SSSQYSSTNPP
+628 
-639 STVSIINNGVISSS
+639 
-653 ASNKNGIYYYTR
+653 
-665 IANSTLKY
+665 
-673 VYFFPNNI
+673 I
-681 NIEEYFDV
+681 NIEVNNSNFINANNIKNSNIIISNDGAKITMPLITNGNGYTSTGSTLIQLCPNLKVGDV
-689 MLTESSSLLD
+689 VYLNAETTSGFNKFAYLEKANKSWNFGASMTLTKDILDSVFVLYGNRFTSGETEQVDITNLRITKNINDSWEKYESNITNINLQGNELC
-699 YEPYQ
+699 
-704 ENTSL
+704 
-709 FTLNQPLR
+709 
-717 SLPNGTK
+717 SLPNGIK
-724 DELVIEN
+724 DELIVEN

-745 DGSETWYMDKELTNT
+745 NGSENWVNWD
-760 VRFYT
+760 FT
-765 SEILTNKAK
+765 SDNYIGFALN
-774 NAQPILSNYFITATS
+774 NYINYNNSVGYDIRGISNYFEVTVGGNNYLENLGLRQSGDTLKKIYICMLKS
-789 VNNINNDDNES
+789 KVNSLSD
-800 AYVLNTTQLTIRI
+800 
-813 NKSIANT
+813 
-820 LTTFKTWLSTHNVE
+820 FKTWLSTHNVE

-912 DLPSKAQEGEI
+912 DLPSNAQEGEI

-929 EDVYIYNGTKWVPF
+929 EDIYIYNGTKWVPF

-972 TKKYVDDSVGGIHV
+972 TKKYVDDSVGGIHI

-1030 GTSDYTTLSNKPSL
+1030 GTSDYSDLTNKPKINNVELSGNKSLNDLGITNFSGDYNDLSNKP
-1044 DTTSDVS
+1044 D
-1051 LNPLKEEINGEI
+1051 
-1063 SLHKIAK
+1063 
-1070 TGNYE
+1070 
-1075 DLLYKP
+1075 
-1081 IIPITF
+1081 
-1087 TDNME
+1087 
-1092 SDYSISKL
+1092 
-1100 PGWQVDLLQKMIDEY
+1100 
-1115 VKDNKSIN
+1115 
-1123 NYILKADG
+1123 
-1131 IMFLENYAIGNLN
+1131 
-1144 NKYSTKGKNT
+1144 
-1154 RLYTFKKCGP
+1154 
-1164 YGAIPHAFQFVGP
+1164 
-1177 TSLSYNTYPESGYG
+1177 
-1191 VIGIS
+1191 
-1196 NEGILICCDNNYRVT
+1196 
-1211 EVCQRYKLYD
+1211 
-1221 EAEKNTNVSIN
+1221 
-1232 VVPTNLSRATAFI
+1232 
-1245 ATEDHQPA
+1245 
-1253 TKKYV
+1253 
-1258 DDSIPTKTSQLTND
+1258 IPTKTSDLTND
-1272 SNYTTLYSVEN
+1272 SGFIDSSYHDNTKQDTLV
-1283 NYDDG
+1283 
-1288 TIICGWSSTATDGQD
+1288 
-1303 MTSDYGMTPAMAA
+1303 
-1316 GIQAGKKYEWTSRV
+1316 
-1330 SYSGTNNAVCY
+1330 SGTNIKTINNESILGEGNISISGGSSLNNVLDGNAIGSARTIGANDSEGQLLGE
-1341 YASRDHGTADDGT
+1341 YAWAEGKGTTASGRRSHAEGDSTIASGDYSHAEGLYT
-1354 SYNYVSAKIGNGTDW
+1354 RASGYVSHAEGFDTKAPSDYSHAEGNQTEASGNCSHAEGIRTTASSSNSHAEGDNTIASGISSHAEGYDTKAQGNNQHVQGKYNIADTTSAHIVGNGTKYNARSNAHTLDW
-1369 ISFCWD
+1369 QGNAWFAGDVYTGSTSGKNKDDGSKKLATEEYVDNSVNGIVESGSNNYGNWIKFEDGTMICTRTITVTIDCTNSWGSLYYGENYDKFNFAQSFIEPPILNLQYNATGSLSFIPIAYSEIVID
-1375 SSTVYFGTTWPGSS
+1375 KDGFKKIEIARPSSATGVSVEVYFIAI
-1389 GGKACFSGDTLV
+1389 GK
-1401 WTSEGDKKIKD
+1401 WK
-1412 MQIGDRV
+1412 
-1419 MSINIEKDIIEPR
+1419 
-1432 EITKLVNHKEEEI
+1432 
-1445 LVITTK
+1445 
-1451 DDTIKVTG
+1451 
-1459 SHPFYEKK
+1459 
-1467 KGKVNARTL
+1467 
-1476 EVGDELMDDKFG
+1476 
-1488 LHKIT
+1488 
-1493 KIETKAFNDTVYE
+1493 
-1506 IVVDSTHNYFISKQH
+1506 
-1521 IRVFNEPSVL
+1521 
-1531 KD
+1531 

>member
-131 RKGGTGEDIYN
+131 RKGGTGGDIYN

-215 QAEVSGLNTD
+215 QAEVSGLDTD

-231 SNVTISNTLAELK
+231 SNVTIFNTLAELK

-385 TRSGKNLFT
+385 TRSGKNLLENKT
-394 KQGNATPKTD
+394 KKSGISK
-404 TTFWGGITNTTP
+404 GITFTL
-416 ESDGWC
+416 
-422 KVSVDNTNGTELAF
+422 NG
-436 ANQMTKRNTIDK
+436 D
-448 LEVNTMYSILIE
+448 
-460 VRNLTIS
+460 
-467 GSSSTPPYLQLCETT
+467 
-482 QNSVWQSKQEYD
+482 
-494 LTVLPKTSKMVFQKL
+494 
-509 TKANFDNSIY
+509 
-519 DFRNYV
+519 
-525 SIPKGYK
+525 
-532 VEFEY
+532 
-537 RLMVVKGSYTLDTIG
+537 GSYTLNGTNDGTGNSTVFLSGSSNPTTLKAGTYYTIPTPNGVQIVGAKIGGGYFQLAPSSTNQFTLNEDTQAQIYIQVPNG
-552 DYEPYGVMPSPDY
+552 ITTTYNNIKVYPMISTTPITQSDYEPYGVMPSPDY
-565 PSEIKT
+565 PSPIESIAEISAT
-571 ITGNLKL
+571 VT
-578 TSCGKNLFSSSLFD
+578 GKNLFDINTATLNS
-592 KTGVYA
+592 A
-598 LYKLKDNTPY
+598 LKWVDGAYSPEN
-608 TLSLKL
+608 LSVASDFIKIE
-614 KDGKSIPSGLFIGF
+614 KGKSYISKYKMQIILFNENKEYIGYYNNTTGQYNGF
-628 SSSQYSSTNPP
+628 TISTDSECNYVKVSFRSS
-639 STVSIINNGVISSS
+639 INNNVDFTTIGDIQIEQ
-653 ASNKNGIYYYTR
+653 G
-665 IANSTLKY
+665 STA
-673 VYFFPNNI
+673 
-681 NIEEYFDV
+681 
-689 MLTESSSLLD
+689 TT

-704 ENTSL
+704 SNSL
-709 FTLNQPLR
+709 TIDLQGNELC
-717 SLPNGTK
+717 SLPNNVK

-745 DGSETWYMDKELTNT
+745 DGSEAWYQ
-760 VRFYT
+760 
-765 SEILTNKAK
+765 AG
-774 NAQPILSNYFITATS
+774 
-789 VNNINNDDNES
+789 
-800 AYVLNTTQLTIRI
+800 TQLPNTFTTYTFLNDMIDNYVSTDLLFMSDKFKGVSNSGNYASNDSNIIMQNSSNQFKLMIMRI
-813 NKSIANT
+813 EKS
-820 LTTFKTWLSTHNVE
+820 LLSSVDVEGFKTWLSTHNVE

-929 EDVYIYNGTKWVPF
+929 EDVYIYSGTKWVPF

-972 TKKYVDDSVGGIHV
+972 TKKYVDD
-986 PTKTSQLQ
+986 
-994 NDSDFVIKTTNELTN
+994 
-1009 YYTKNNTYTKN
+1009 
-1020 EVDALVAGGS
+1020 
-1030 GTSDYTTLSNKPSL
+1030 
-1044 DTTSDVS
+1044 
-1051 LNPLKEEINGEI
+1051 
-1063 SLHKIAK
+1063 
-1070 TGNYE
+1070 
-1075 DLLYKP
+1075 
-1081 IIPITF
+1081 
-1087 TDNME
+1087 
-1092 SDYSISKL
+1092 KL
-1100 PGWQVDLLQKMIDEY
+1100 
-1115 VKDNKSIN
+1115 
-1123 NYILKADG
+1123 
-1131 IMFLENYAIGNLN
+1131 
-1144 NKYSTKGKNT
+1144 
-1154 RLYTFKKCGP
+1154 
-1164 YGAIPHAFQFVGP
+1164 
-1177 TSLSYNTYPESGYG
+1177 TSLTGYDASKTQ
-1191 VIGIS
+1191 V
-1196 NEGILICCDNNYRVT
+1196 L
-1211 EVCQRYKLYD
+1211 
-1221 EAEKNTNVSIN
+1221 KNV
-1232 VVPTNLSRATAFI
+1232 
-1245 ATEDHQPA
+1245 
-1253 TKKYV
+1253 
-1258 DDSIPTKTSQLTND
+1258 
-1272 SNYTTLYSVEN
+1272 
-1283 NYDDG
+1283 
-1288 TIICGWSSTATDGQD
+1288 
-1303 MTSDYGMTPAMAA
+1303 
-1316 GIQAGKKYEWTSRV
+1316 
-1330 SYSGTNNAVCY
+1330 
-1341 YASRDHGTADDGT
+1341 
-1354 SYNYVSAKIGNGTDW
+1354 NGTL
-1369 ISFCWD
+1369 
-1375 SSTVYFGTTWPGSS
+1375 TW
-1389 GGKACFSGDTLV
+1389 V
-1401 WTSEGDKKIKD
+1401 SE
-1412 MQIGDRV
+1412 
-1419 MSINIEKDIIEPR
+1419 
-1432 EITKLVNHKEEEI
+1432 
-1445 LVITTK
+1445 
-1451 DDTIKVTG
+1451 
-1459 SHPFYEKK
+1459 
-1467 KGKVNARTL
+1467 
-1476 EVGDELMDDKFG
+1476 
-1488 LHKIT
+1488 
-1493 KIETKAFNDTVYE
+1493 
-1506 IVVDSTHNYFISKQH
+1506 
-1521 IRVFNEPSVL
+1521 
-1531 KD
+1531 

>member
-64 DLGLQP
+64 NLGLQP

-126 VLYMV
+126 VLYMI

-225 INNLKK
+225 MNNLKK

-271 EQGDGWVWMNLE
+271 EQGDGWVWMNLD
-283 GSRLTYAQASAALGH
+283 GSRLTYTQASAALGH
-298 ENCMLFIEQ
+298 ENCMLFVEQ

-319 KSDGDHINVIFKDL
+319 KSDGDHINIIFKDL

-378 YGKSTQE
+378 YGKSTQA
-385 TRSGKNLFT
+385 TRSGKNLFNKNSIPSQNGAT
-394 KQGNATPKTD
+394 KEVLKTGVRAKLINSGNYRYFSIELGKSEFLGKTI
-404 TTFWGGITNTTP
+404 TLTRTITNSASNIGQIALYFGNET
-416 ESDGWC
+416 SQS
-422 KVSVDNTNGTELAF
+422 KKIIF
-436 ANQMTKRNTIDK
+436 ANKESGTSNIYIPNTFPEDCDRIWV
-448 LEVNTMYSILIE
+448 LFYGNV
-460 VRNLTIS
+460 S
-467 GSSSTPPYLQLCETT
+467 GTG
-482 QNSVWQSKQEYD
+482 NV
-494 LTVLPKTSKMVFQKL
+494 
-509 TKANFDNSIY
+509 
-519 DFRNYV
+519 
-525 SIPKGYK
+525 
-532 VEFEY
+532 
-537 RLMVVKGSYTLDTIG
+537 G
-552 DYEPYGVMPSPDY
+552 DYVDYTNLMITVGDTLETYEDYGVSPSPDY
-565 PSEIKT
+565 PSPIESVTEIST
-571 ITGNLKL
+571 TV
-578 TSCGKNLFSSSLFD
+578 TGKNLFD
-592 KTGVYA
+592 GTGWRLVQ
-598 LYKLKDNTPY
+598 
-608 TLSLKL
+608 
-614 KDGKSIPSGLFIGF
+614 SGNGF
-628 SSSQYSSTNPP
+628 PTP
-639 STVSIINNGVISSS
+639 STGATIISSDKNNISFTSTQWTYAGVESGFIKVKANETYTFS
-653 ASNKNGIYYYTR
+653 ASFTTPTNRFFITQYNESKVR
-665 IANSTLKY
+665 LSTLNSIVNPLQNTTFTTTNDGYITIAFTNTTTAQTTYKIE
-673 VYFFPNNI
+673 NI
-681 NIEEYFDV
+681 QLEQSPTASSYEEYKSNSLTINLQGNELCSIGDV
-689 MLTESSSLLD
+689 
-699 YEPYQ
+699 
-704 ENTSL
+704 
-709 FTLNQPLR
+709 
-717 SLPNGTK
+717 K
-724 DELVIEN
+724 DELVVEN

-745 DGSETWYMDKELTNT
+745 DGSENYWFMDKELTNT

-765 SEILTNKAK
+765 SEILANKAK
-774 NAQPILSNYFITATS
+774 QAQPILSNYFVTATS
-789 VNNINNDDNES
+789 INNINNDDSES
-800 AYVLNTTQLTIRI
+800 AYVLNRTQPAIRI

-820 LTTFKTWLSTHNVE
+820 LVTFKTWLSTHNVE
-834 VYYALET
+834 VYYVLET

-994 NDSDFVIKTTNELTN
+994 NDSGFVIKTTNELTN

-1030 GTSDYTTLSNKPSL
+1030 GHVIENMLDVVIYRLSNL
-1044 DTTSDVS
+1044 
-1051 LNPLKEEINGEI
+1051 
-1063 SLHKIAK
+1063 
-1070 TGNYE
+1070 
-1075 DLLYKP
+1075 
-1081 IIPITF
+1081 
-1087 TDNME
+1087 
-1092 SDYSISKL
+1092 
-1100 PGWQVDLLQKMIDEY
+1100 
-1115 VKDNKSIN
+1115 DNKSE
-1123 NYILKADG
+1123 
-1131 IMFLENYAIGNLN
+1131 F
-1144 NKYSTKGKNT
+1144 
-1154 RLYTFKKCGP
+1154 RFFGP
-1164 YGAIPHAFQFVGP
+1164 
-1177 TSLSYNTYPESGYG
+1177 SNSG
-1191 VIGIS
+1191 VIALGLS
-1196 NEGILICCDNNYRVT
+1196 FE
-1211 EVCQRYKLYD
+1211 
-1221 EAEKNTNVSIN
+1221 NVS
-1232 VVPTNLSRATAFI
+1232 
-1245 ATEDHQPA
+1245 
-1253 TKKYV
+1253 
-1258 DDSIPTKTSQLTND
+1258 LT
-1272 SNYTTLYSVEN
+1272 
-1283 NYDDG
+1283 
-1288 TIICGWSSTATDGQD
+1288 
-1303 MTSDYGMTPAMAA
+1303 
-1316 GIQAGKKYEWTSRV
+1316 
-1330 SYSGTNNAVCY
+1330 
-1341 YASRDHGTADDGT
+1341 
-1354 SYNYVSAKIGNGTDW
+1354 
-1369 ISFCWD
+1369 
-1375 SSTVYFGTTWPGSS
+1375 
-1389 GGKACFSGDTLV
+1389 SGDKFEMSVTFQ
-1401 WTSEGDKKIKD
+1401 TASSEC
-1412 MQIGDRV
+1412 
-1419 MSINIEKDIIEPR
+1419 
-1432 EITKLVNHKEEEI
+1432 TF
-1445 LVITTK
+1445 VITESTSVK
-1451 DDTIKVTG
+1451 VKLTGDDVTNG
-1459 SHPFYEKK
+1459 VLNPVANK
-1467 KGKVNARTL
+1467 
-1476 EVGDELMDDKFG
+1476 
-1488 LHKIT
+1488 
-1493 KIETKAFNDTVYE
+1493 VYE
-1506 IVVDSTHNYFISKQH
+1506 IAFYWNGFFMSGVVRGVEHRSSK
-1521 IRVFNEPSVL
+1521 
-1531 KD
+1531 

>member
-11 DGSGVTTFYRIS
+11 DDSGVTTFYRIS
-23 DILDTAE
+23 DILDTVE

-92 KNYVNQTELQDA
+92 KNYVNQAELQDA

-244 PDVDSNTAAVSTIY
+244 PGVDSNTAAVSTIY

-378 YGKSTQE
+378 YGKSTQA
-385 TRSGKNLFT
+385 TRSGKNLLENKT
-394 KQGNATPKTD
+394 KNSRTD
-404 TTFWGGITNTTP
+404 KGITFTLN
-416 ESDGWC
+416 SD
-422 KVSVDNTNGTELAF
+422 
-436 ANQMTKRNTIDK
+436 
-448 LEVNTMYSILIE
+448 
-460 VRNLTIS
+460 
-467 GSSSTPPYLQLCETT
+467 
-482 QNSVWQSKQEYD
+482 
-494 LTVLPKTSKMVFQKL
+494 
-509 TKANFDNSIY
+509 
-519 DFRNYV
+519 
-525 SIPKGYK
+525 
-532 VEFEY
+532 
-537 RLMVVKGSYTLDTIG
+537 GSYTLNGTNDGTGNSTVFLSGSSNPTTLKAGTYYTIPTPNGVQIVGAKIGGGYFQLAPSSTNQFTLKEDTQAQIYIQVPNG
-552 DYEPYGVMPSPDY
+552 ITTTYNNIKVYPMISTTPITQSDYEPYGVMPSPDY
-565 PSEIKT
+565 PSPIESITEISVT
-571 ITGNLKL
+571 VT
-578 TSCGKNLFSSSLFD
+578 GKNLFD
-592 KTGVYA
+592 
-598 LYKLKDNTPY
+598 KDNATTQVGYFRPN
-608 TLSLKL
+608 
-614 KDGKSIPSGLFIGF
+614 GA
-628 SSSQYSSTNPP
+628 
-639 STVSIINNGVISSS
+639 INNGGDSTITTSYTSILPNTDMTISGLTLEWICFYDK
-653 ASNKNGIYYYTR
+653 NKNFIERVSG
-665 IANSTLKY
+665 TLKTFNKNAY
-673 VYFFPNNI
+673 YIRIQAPTNVFDLSKIQLEKGQATDYEQYKSNSLTIDLQGNELCSLPNNI
-681 NIEEYFDV
+681 
-689 MLTESSSLLD
+689 
-699 YEPYQ
+699 
-704 ENTSL
+704 
-709 FTLNQPLR
+709 
-717 SLPNGTK
+717 K
-724 DELVIEN
+724 DELIIEN

-745 DGSETWYMDKELTNT
+745 NGSEKWGQNVNQTKDNT
-760 VRFYT
+760 SYYYT
-765 SEILTNKAK
+765 YALDNLAK
-774 NAQPILSNYFITATS
+774 KTSQLGTLISNYFINQETF
-789 VNNINNDDNES
+789 NIDREGISMS
-800 AYVLNTTQLTIRI
+800 AAVPFLRLRI
-813 NKSIANT
+813 NTNAASTAEE
-820 LTTFKTWLSTHNVE
+820 LLTWLSTHNTI
-834 VYYALET
+834 VYYELAT
-841 PIDIEI
+841 PTEIEI

-951 SNYLTKDNTTPWVP
+951 SNYLTKDNTTPWMP

-994 NDSDFVIKTTNELTN
+994 NDSNFVIKTTNELTN

-1020 EVDALVAGGS
+1020 EVDALVASGG
-1030 GTSDYTTLSNKPSL
+1030 
-1044 DTTSDVS
+1044 
-1051 LNPLKEEINGEI
+1051 
-1063 SLHKIAK
+1063 
-1070 TGNYE
+1070 
-1075 DLLYKP
+1075 
-1081 IIPITF
+1081 
-1087 TDNME
+1087 
-1092 SDYSISKL
+1092 
-1100 PGWQVDLLQKMIDEY
+1100 
-1115 VKDNKSIN
+1115 
-1123 NYILKADG
+1123 
-1131 IMFLENYAIGNLN
+1131 
-1144 NKYSTKGKNT
+1144 
-1154 RLYTFKKCGP
+1154 
-1164 YGAIPHAFQFVGP
+1164 
-1177 TSLSYNTYPESGYG
+1177 
-1191 VIGIS
+1191 
-1196 NEGILICCDNNYRVT
+1196 
-1211 EVCQRYKLYD
+1211 
-1221 EAEKNTNVSIN
+1221 
-1232 VVPTNLSRATAFI
+1232 
-1245 ATEDHQPA
+1245 
-1253 TKKYV
+1253 
-1258 DDSIPTKTSQLTND
+1258 
-1272 SNYTTLYSVEN
+1272 
-1283 NYDDG
+1283 
-1288 TIICGWSSTATDGQD
+1288 
-1303 MTSDYGMTPAMAA
+1303 
-1316 GIQAGKKYEWTSRV
+1316 
-1330 SYSGTNNAVCY
+1330 
-1341 YASRDHGTADDGT
+1341 GTADKLKPVYIRKNDSEQTKIDKLKSLINADLGLTKQAYYAYTKFTHIPLVNSQLVNGNYTFNFGYT
-1354 SYNYVSAKIGNGTDW
+1354 SHYNDNNKDYIVFIDITISIDKDNVYTENVSAYGCEAIDLSPKI
-1369 ISFCWD
+1369 
-1375 SSTVYFGTTWPGSS
+1375 
-1389 GGKACFSGDTLV
+1389 
-1401 WTSEGDKKIKD
+1401 
-1412 MQIGDRV
+1412 
-1419 MSINIEKDIIEPR
+1419 
-1432 EITKLVNHKEEEI
+1432 
-1445 LVITTK
+1445 
-1451 DDTIKVTG
+1451 
-1459 SHPFYEKK
+1459 
-1467 KGKVNARTL
+1467 
-1476 EVGDELMDDKFG
+1476 
-1488 LHKIT
+1488 
-1493 KIETKAFNDTVYE
+1493 
-1506 IVVDSTHNYFISKQH
+1506 
-1521 IRVFNEPSVL
+1521 
-1531 KD
+1531 

>member
-64 DLGLQP
+64 NLGLQP

-225 INNLKK
+225 MNNLKK

-378 YGKSTQE
+378 YGKSTQ
-385 TRSGKNLFT
+385 
-394 KQGNATPKTD
+394 ATS
-404 TTFWGGITNTTP
+404 TNP
-416 ESDGWC
+416 
-422 KVSVDNTNGTELAF
+422 VS
-436 ANQMTKRNTIDK
+436 
-448 LEVNTMYSILIE
+448 
-460 VRNLTIS
+460 
-467 GSSSTPPYLQLCETT
+467 
-482 QNSVWQSKQEYD
+482 
-494 LTVLPKTSKMVFQKL
+494 
-509 TKANFDNSIY
+509 
-519 DFRNYV
+519 
-525 SIPKGYK
+525 
-532 VEFEY
+532 
-537 RLMVVKGSYTLDTIG
+537 
-552 DYEPYGVMPSPDY
+552 PSPDY
-565 PSEIKT
+565 PSPIESITEISAT
-571 ITGNLKL
+571 VT
-578 TSCGKNLFSSSLFD
+578 GKNLFD
-592 KTGVYA
+592 
-598 LYKLKDNTPY
+598 KDNATTQVGYFRP
-608 TLSLKL
+608 
-614 KDGKSIPSGLFIGF
+614 DGA
-628 SSSQYSSTNPP
+628 
-639 STVSIINNGVISSS
+639 INNGGDSTITTSYTSILPNTDMTISGLTLEWICFYDK
-653 ASNKNGIYYYTR
+653 NKNFIERVSG
-665 IANSTLKY
+665 TLKTFNKNAY
-673 VYFFPNNI
+673 YIRIQAPTDV
-681 NIEEYFDV
+681 FD
-689 MLTESSSLLD
+689 LSKIQLEKGQATD
-699 YEPYQ
+699 YEQYKS
-704 ENTSL
+704 NSL
-709 FTLNQPLR
+709 TIDLQGNELC

-724 DELVIEN
+724 DELVVEN
-731 GRAKIIKRIGKVVL
+731 GIAKIIKRIGKVVL
-745 DGSETWYMDKELTNT
+745 DGSEAWYQ
-760 VRFYT
+760 
-765 SEILTNKAK
+765 AG
-774 NAQPILSNYFITATS
+774 
-789 VNNINNDDNES
+789 
-800 AYVLNTTQLTIRI
+800 TQLPNTFTTYTFLNDMIDNYVSTDLLFMSDKFKGVSNSGNYASNDSNIIMQNSSNQFKLMIMRI
-813 NKSIANT
+813 EKS
-820 LTTFKTWLSTHNVE
+820 LLSSVDVEGFKTWLSTHNVE

-866 HTYITITGDDL
+866 HTYITITGDGL

-994 NDSDFVIKTTNELTN
+994 NDSGFVIKTTNELTN

-1030 GTSDYTTLSNKPSL
+1030 GASDYSDLTNKPKINNVELSGNKSL
-1044 DTTSDVS
+1044 SDLGIINLNNVLDGKAIGSARTIGANDSEGQPLGKYAWAEGKDTVASGYRSHAEGYGTIASESASHAEGVGAIASGFVSHAEGNGTKASGDYSHAEGNLTEASGQISHAEGLETKAQGDNQHVQGKYNISDTTSAHIVGNGSGSNKSNAHTLDWQGNAWFAGDVYTGS
-1051 LNPLKEEINGEI
+1051 TSGKNKDEG
-1063 SLHKIAK
+1063 SKILATK
-1070 TGNYE
+1070 
-1075 DLLYKP
+1075 
-1081 IIPITF
+1081 
-1087 TDNME
+1087 
-1092 SDYSISKL
+1092 
-1100 PGWQVDLLQKMIDEY
+1100 EY
-1115 VKDNKSIN
+1115 VDSKTSALQGHVIENMLDVVIFKLSNLDNKSE
-1123 NYILKADG
+1123 LR
-1131 IMFLENYAIGNLN
+1131 F
-1144 NKYSTKGKNT
+1144 
-1154 RLYTFKKCGP
+1154 FGP
-1164 YGAIPHAFQFVGP
+1164 
-1177 TSLSYNTYPESGYG
+1177 SNSG
-1191 VIGIS
+1191 VIALGLS
-1196 NEGILICCDNNYRVT
+1196 FE
-1211 EVCQRYKLYD
+1211 
-1221 EAEKNTNVSIN
+1221 NVS
-1232 VVPTNLSRATAFI
+1232 
-1245 ATEDHQPA
+1245 
-1253 TKKYV
+1253 
-1258 DDSIPTKTSQLTND
+1258 LT
-1272 SNYTTLYSVEN
+1272 
-1283 NYDDG
+1283 
-1288 TIICGWSSTATDGQD
+1288 
-1303 MTSDYGMTPAMAA
+1303 
-1316 GIQAGKKYEWTSRV
+1316 
-1330 SYSGTNNAVCY
+1330 
-1341 YASRDHGTADDGT
+1341 
-1354 SYNYVSAKIGNGTDW
+1354 
-1369 ISFCWD
+1369 
-1375 SSTVYFGTTWPGSS
+1375 
-1389 GGKACFSGDTLV
+1389 SGDKFEMSATFQ
-1401 WTSEGDKKIKD
+1401 TASSECTF
-1412 MQIGDRV
+1412 
-1419 MSINIEKDIIEPR
+1419 
-1432 EITKLVNHKEEEI
+1432 EITESTSVKVKLTGDDVTNGVLNPVVNK
-1445 LVITTK
+1445 
-1451 DDTIKVTG
+1451 
-1459 SHPFYEKK
+1459 
-1467 KGKVNARTL
+1467 
-1476 EVGDELMDDKFG
+1476 
-1488 LHKIT
+1488 
-1493 KIETKAFNDTVYE
+1493 VYE
-1506 IVVDSTHNYFISKQH
+1506 IAFHWNGFFMSGVVRGFEHRSSK
-1521 IRVFNEPSVL
+1521 
-1531 KD
+1531 

>member
-225 INNLKK
+225 MNNLKK

-283 GSRLTYAQASAALGH
+283 GSRLTYTQASAALGH
-298 ENCMLFIEQ
+298 ENCMLFVEQ

-319 KSDGDHINVIFKDL
+319 KSEGDHINIIFKDL

-378 YGKSTQE
+378 YGKSTQA
-385 TRSGKNLFT
+385 TRSGKNLFDAS
-394 KQGNATPKTD
+394 K
-404 TTFWGGITNTTP
+404 ITN
-416 ESDGWC
+416 ESIV
-422 KVSVDNTNGTELAF
+422 VSDNGKTIAMPIVTSGNGHTQTGSTLSKLCPNLQVGDEVYLYFNRNLGLKYNNMIYLSEANISWYQETKKTITQTMLDSKLGLYSNRYINGETE
-436 ANQMTKRNTIDK
+436 QC
-448 LEVNTMYSILIE
+448 ILTDFRI
-460 VRNLTIS
+460 VRN
-467 GSSSTPPYLQLCETT
+467 
-482 QNSVWQSKQEYD
+482 
-494 LTVLPKTSKMVFQKL
+494 
-509 TKANFDNSIY
+509 AND
-519 DFRNYV
+519 
-525 SIPKGYK
+525 
-532 VEFEY
+532 EWEQ
-537 RLMVVKGSYTLDTIG
+537 
-552 DYEPYGVMPSPDY
+552 YGVSPSPDY
-565 PSEIKT
+565 PSPIESVTEIST
-571 ITGNLKL
+571 TV
-578 TSCGKNLFSSSLFD
+578 TGKNLFDGTGWRLVQSGDGFPTPSTGATIISSD
-592 KTGVYA
+592 KNNISFTSTQWTYAGVESGFIKVKANETYTFSA
-598 LYKLKDNTPY
+598 SFTTPTNRFFITQYNESKVRLSTLNSIVNPLQNTTFTTTNDGYITIAFTNTTTAQTTYKIENIQLEKGTQATPY
-608 TLSLKL
+608 
-614 KDGKSIPSGLFIGF
+614 
-628 SSSQYSSTNPP
+628 
-639 STVSIINNGVISSS
+639 
-653 ASNKNGIYYYTR
+653 
-665 IANSTLKY
+665 
-673 VYFFPNNI
+673 
-681 NIEEYFDV
+681 EEYKSNS
-689 MLTESSSLLD
+689 LTIDLQGNELC
-699 YEPYQ
+699 
-704 ENTSL
+704 
-709 FTLNQPLR
+709 

-724 DELVIEN
+724 DELVVEN
-731 GRAKIIKRIGKVVL
+731 GIAKIIKRIGKVVL
-745 DGSETWYMDKELTNT
+745 DGSETGWYLDGSLTN
-760 VRFYT
+760 VSRFG
-765 SEILTNKAK
+765 IGAVLTNFDRTNGA
-774 NAQPILSNYFITATS
+774 LSNYFTYSAGYSVDEEHFYITSGGGIYVFIDNTNITS
-789 VNNINNDDNES
+789 LQD
-800 AYVLNTTQLTIRI
+800 
-813 NKSIANT
+813 
-820 LTTFKTWLSTHNVE
+820 FKTWLSTHNTE
-834 VYYALET
+834 VYYVLET

-866 HTYITITGDDL
+866 HTYITITGDNL
-877 TPEADFTYINNV
+877 SPEADFTYINNV

-994 NDSDFVIKTTNELTN
+994 NDSGFVIKTTNELTN
-1009 YYTKNNTYTKN
+1009 YYTKNKTYTKN

-1030 GTSDYTTLSNKPSL
+1030 GASDYSDLTNKPKINNVELSGNKSL
-1044 DTTSDVS
+1044 SDLGITNLNNVLDGKAIGSARTIGAKDSEGQPLGIYAWAEGQDTIASGESSHAEGYHTKALGYYSHAEGAYTEVSGSYSHADGYQIKASGHFQHVQGKYNIEDTTSAHIVG
-1051 LNPLKEEINGEI
+1051 NG
-1063 SLHKIAK
+1063 
-1070 TGNYE
+1070 
-1075 DLLYKP
+1075 
-1081 IIPITF
+1081 
-1087 TDNME
+1087 
-1092 SDYSISKL
+1092 SISVRSNAHTL
-1100 PGWQVDLLQKMIDEY
+1100 DWQ
-1115 VKDNKSIN
+1115 
-1123 NYILKADG
+1123 
-1131 IMFLENYAIGNLN
+1131 GNAWFAGDV
-1144 NKYSTKGKNT
+1144 YTGST
-1154 RLYTFKKCGP
+1154 
-1164 YGAIPHAFQFVGP
+1164 
-1177 TSLSYNTYPESGYG
+1177 
-1191 VIGIS
+1191 
-1196 NEGILICCDNNYRVT
+1196 
-1211 EVCQRYKLYD
+1211 
-1221 EAEKNTNVSIN
+1221 
-1232 VVPTNLSRATAFI
+1232 
-1245 ATEDHQPA
+1245 
-1253 TKKYV
+1253 
-1258 DDSIPTKTSQLTND
+1258 
-1272 SNYTTLYSVEN
+1272 
-1283 NYDDG
+1283 
-1288 TIICGWSSTATDGQD
+1288 
-1303 MTSDYGMTPAMAA
+1303 
-1316 GIQAGKKYEWTSRV
+1316 
-1330 SYSGTNNAVCY
+1330 SGTNK
-1341 YASRDHGTADDGT
+1341 DGGSKKLAT
-1354 SYNYVSAKIGNGTDW
+1354 EEYVNNLVGDVETIL
-1369 ISFCWD
+1369 
-1375 SSTVYFGTTWPGSS
+1375 TTL
-1389 GGKACFSGDTLV
+1389 T
-1401 WTSEGDKKIKD
+1401 
-1412 MQIGDRV
+1412 
-1419 MSINIEKDIIEPR
+1419 
-1432 EITKLVNHKEEEI
+1432 
-1445 LVITTK
+1445 
-1451 DDTIKVTG
+1451 TG
-1459 SHPFYEKK
+1459 S
-1467 KGKVNARTL
+1467 GV
-1476 EVGDELMDDKFG
+1476 
-1488 LHKIT
+1488 
-1493 KIETKAFNDTVYE
+1493 
-1506 IVVDSTHNYFISKQH
+1506 
-1521 IRVFNEPSVL
+1521 
-1531 KD
+1531 

>member
-11 DGSGVTTFYRIS
+11 DDSGVTTFYRIS
-23 DILDTAE
+23 DILDTVE
-30 TDDKESQSVVIDYN
+30 TDDKEGQSVVIDYN

-56 LVGNKTSE
+56 LVGNKTSK

-92 KNYVNQTELQDA
+92 KNYVNQIELQDA

-319 KSDGDHINVIFKDL
+319 KSEGDHINVIFKDL

-378 YGKSTQE
+378 YGKSIQE
-385 TRSGKNLFT
+385 TRSGKNLFN
-394 KQGNATPKTD
+394 KSITPIIASSGQ
-404 TTFWGGITNTTP
+404 TF
-416 ESDGWC
+416 
-422 KVSVDNTNGTELAF
+422 TELDTGIKISC
-436 ANQMTKRNTIDK
+436 TK
-448 LEVNTMYSILIE
+448 
-460 VRNLTIS
+460 
-467 GSSSTPPYLQLCETT
+467 SSSTNAVRYGIYKLI
-482 QNSVWQSKQEYD
+482 D
-494 LTVLPKTSKMVFQKL
+494 LTNYVGKFVRIKCEFSKSNENLAPRYCIGFCDVDGNNRTQKSISITSGETVSFTVPTL
-509 TKANFDNSIY
+509 DSTSIY
-519 DFRNYV
+519 LCVWLYCTYNSPIEKGDYVDFTDIIVTMDN
-525 SIPKGYK
+525 
-532 VEFEY
+532 ED
-537 RLMVVKGSYTLDTIG
+537 MT
-552 DYEPYGVMPSPDY
+552 YEPYGVSPSPDY
-565 PSEIKT
+565 PSPIESVTEISAT
-571 ITGNLKL
+571 VT
-578 TSCGKNLFSSSLFD
+578 GKNLFD
-592 KTGVYA
+592 
-598 LYKLKDNTPY
+598 KDNCISGSYLSNLGQLLESSKFNITEYIPVIPNAEYTISGITSSGNNPSYCFYDKGKNLISGETHKGYLGEKTITIPANCYYFRDSINNVDIDTYQFEKGQATPY
-608 TLSLKL
+608 
-614 KDGKSIPSGLFIGF
+614 
-628 SSSQYSSTNPP
+628 
-639 STVSIINNGVISSS
+639 
-653 ASNKNGIYYYTR
+653 
-665 IANSTLKY
+665 
-673 VYFFPNNI
+673 
-681 NIEEYFDV
+681 EEYKSNSLTINLQGNELCSIGDV
-689 MLTESSSLLD
+689 
-699 YEPYQ
+699 
-704 ENTSL
+704 
-709 FTLNQPLR
+709 
-717 SLPNGTK
+717 K
-724 DELVIEN
+724 DELVVEN
-731 GRAKIIKRIGKVVL
+731 GIAKIIKRIGKVVL
-745 DGSETWYMDKELTNT
+745 DGSENWSAYTNT
-760 VRFYT
+760 DSQGNTYGYNI
-765 SEILTNKAK
+765 SLSL
-774 NAQPILSNYFITATS
+774 QPLQETHANNFALSNYFMQQRRDAVSIVDTQGIYLGS
-789 VNNINNDDNES
+789 G
-800 AYVLNTTQLTIRI
+800 TTMFIKIAQNLISGGT
-813 NKSIANT
+813 IAN
-820 LTTFKTWLSTHNVE
+820 FKTWLSTHNVE
-834 VYYALET
+834 VYYVLET

-866 HTYITITGDDL
+866 HTYITITGNDL

-923 RIVQDT
+923 RIVQNT

-951 SNYLTKDNTTPWVP
+951 SNYLTKDNTTPWMP

-994 NDSDFVIKTTNELTN
+994 NDSNFVIKTTNELTN

-1020 EVDALVAGGS
+1020 EVDALVASGG
-1030 GTSDYTTLSNKPSL
+1030 GTSELAAIKLTGTEENPIILNTLSPGFYHINEFYKYKESS
-1044 DTTSDVS
+1044 SDV
-1051 LNPLKEEINGEI
+1051 NWTDG
-1063 SLHKIAK
+1063 
-1070 TGNYE
+1070 
-1075 DLLYKP
+1075 KP
-1081 IIPITF
+1081 IIVLVHKKYYSSASDDYSNNFSKILF
-1087 TDNME
+1087 TD
-1092 SDYSISKL
+1092 DYSEDFPNRDILSIYTIS
-1100 PGWQVDLLQKMIDEY
+1100 
-1115 VKDNKSIN
+1115 
-1123 NYILKADG
+1123 
-1131 IMFLENYAIGNLN
+1131 
-1144 NKYSTKGKNT
+1144 
-1154 RLYTFKKCGP
+1154 
-1164 YGAIPHAFQFVGP
+1164 
-1177 TSLSYNTYPESGYG
+1177 
-1191 VIGIS
+1191 
-1196 NEGILICCDNNYRVT
+1196 
-1211 EVCQRYKLYD
+1211 
-1221 EAEKNTNVSIN
+1221 
-1232 VVPTNLSRATAFI
+1232 
-1245 ATEDHQPA
+1245 
-1253 TKKYV
+1253 
-1258 DDSIPTKTSQLTND
+1258 DSQS
-1272 SNYTTLYSVEN
+1272 
-1283 NYDDG
+1283 
-1288 TIICGWSSTATDGQD
+1288 
-1303 MTSDYGMTPAMAA
+1303 
-1316 GIQAGKKYEWTSRV
+1316 
-1330 SYSGTNNAVCY
+1330 
-1341 YASRDHGTADDGT
+1341 
-1354 SYNYVSAKIGNGTDW
+1354 
-1369 ISFCWD
+1369 
-1375 SSTVYFGTTWPGSS
+1375 
-1389 GGKACFSGDTLV
+1389 
-1401 WTSEGDKKIKD
+1401 
-1412 MQIGDRV
+1412 
-1419 MSINIEKDIIEPR
+1419 
-1432 EITKLVNHKEEEI
+1432 
-1445 LVITTK
+1445 
-1451 DDTIKVTG
+1451 
-1459 SHPFYEKK
+1459 
-1467 KGKVNARTL
+1467 
-1476 EVGDELMDDKFG
+1476 
-1488 LHKIT
+1488 
-1493 KIETKAFNDTVYE
+1493 
-1506 IVVDSTHNYFISKQH
+1506 
-1521 IRVFNEPSVL
+1521 
-1531 KD
+1531 

>member
-11 DGSGVTTFYRIS
+11 DDSGVTTFYRIS
-23 DILDTAE
+23 DILDTVE
-30 TDDKESQSVVIDYN
+30 TDDKEGQSVVIDYN

-86 EDELEA
+86 GDELEA
-92 KNYVNQTELQDA
+92 KNYVNQAELQDA

-215 QAEVSGLNTD
+215 QTEVSGLNTD
-225 INNLKK
+225 MNNLKK

-385 TRSGKNLFT
+385 TRSGKNLLENKT
-394 KQGNATPKTD
+394 KNSGISR
-404 TTFWGGITNTTP
+404 GITFTL
-416 ESDGWC
+416 
-422 KVSVDNTNGTELAF
+422 NG
-436 ANQMTKRNTIDK
+436 D
-448 LEVNTMYSILIE
+448 
-460 VRNLTIS
+460 
-467 GSSSTPPYLQLCETT
+467 
-482 QNSVWQSKQEYD
+482 
-494 LTVLPKTSKMVFQKL
+494 
-509 TKANFDNSIY
+509 
-519 DFRNYV
+519 
-525 SIPKGYK
+525 
-532 VEFEY
+532 
-537 RLMVVKGSYTLDTIG
+537 GSYTLNGTNDGTGNSTVFLSGSSNPTTLKAGTYYTIPTPNG
-552 DYEPYGVMPSPDY
+552 VQIVGAKIGGGYFQLAPSSTNQFTLNEDIQAQIYIQVPNGITTTYNNIKVYPMISITPITQSDYEPYGVMPSPDF
-565 PSEIKT
+565 PSPIESVAEISAT
-571 ITGNLKL
+571 VT
-578 TSCGKNLFSSSLFD
+578 GKNLFDINTATLNSALKWVDGTYSPENLSVASDFIKIEKGKSYISKYKMQIILFNENKEYIGYYKNTTGQYNGFTISTDSECNYVKVSFRSSSNNNVDF
-592 KTGVYA
+592 T
-598 LYKLKDNTPY
+598 T
-608 TLSLKL
+608 
-614 KDGKSIPSGLFIGF
+614 IGDI
-628 SSSQYSSTNPP
+628 QIEQGSTA
-639 STVSIINNGVISSS
+639 T
-653 ASNKNGIYYYTR
+653 
-665 IANSTLKY
+665 
-673 VYFFPNNI
+673 
-681 NIEEYFDV
+681 
-689 MLTESSSLLD
+689 D
-699 YEPYQ
+699 YESFKS
-704 ENTSL
+704 NSL
-709 FTLNQPLR
+709 TINLQGNELC
-717 SLPNGTK
+717 SIGDVK
-724 DELVIEN
+724 DELVVEN

-800 AYVLNTTQLTIRI
+800 AYVLNTTQPTIRI

-820 LTTFKTWLSTHNVE
+820 LTTFKNWLSTHNVE

-1044 DTTSDVS
+1044 DTTSDES
-1051 LNPLKEEINGEI
+1051 LNPLKEEIDGEI

-1070 TGNYE
+1070 TGNYK

-1087 TDNME
+1087 TDNE
-1092 SDYSISKL
+1092 KIDYTASEL
-1100 PGWQVDLLQKMIDEY
+1100 PQWQVSLLQQMINEY
-1115 VKDNKSIN
+1115 LQDNDSIN
-1123 NYILKADG
+1123 NYILRADG
-1131 IMFLENYAIGNLN
+1131 IQYLEDSNSTFDVSMNY
-1144 NKYSTKGKNT
+1144 GKT
-1154 RLYTFKKCGP
+1154 ESLFTFKKVGP
-1164 YGAIPHAFQFVGP
+1164 YGSIPHAFQFVG
-1177 TSLSYNTYPESGYG
+1177 SIIVNQKISKGSGYSSAAFRKN
-1191 VIGIS
+1191 GIM
-1196 NEGILICCDNNYRVT
+1196 IYCDENYKIT
-1211 EVCQRYKLYD
+1211 AVCQRYKLYGGD
-1221 EAEKNTNVSIN
+1221 KDNEGFFADYISTNDSYTTAYI
-1232 VVPTNLSRATAFI
+1232 PTK
-1245 ATEDHQPA
+1245 DYQPA

-1258 DDSIPTKTSQLTND
+1258 DDHAVTESEMNTAITDRTKDFITSNQAQTITNNTVADYKLKGDFAVISGTSTITSGGTLSIDVDYPEGFNEYNTIPIAFATKPDDQSFFIYGQPMTLPSYTSGRYIYPALQKIKIRAESSTSQ
-1272 SNYTTLYSVEN
+1272 
-1283 NYDDG
+1283 
-1288 TIICGWSSTATDGQD
+1288 A
-1303 MTSDYGMTPAMAA
+1303 
-1316 GIQAGKKYEWTSRV
+1316 
-1330 SYSGTNNAVCY
+1330 GTNL
-1341 YASRDHGTADDGT
+1341 
-1354 SYNYVSAKIGNGTDW
+1354 SY
-1369 ISFCWD
+1369 
-1375 SSTVYFGTTWPGSS
+1375 
-1389 GGKACFSGDTLV
+1389 
-1401 WTSEGDKKIKD
+1401 
-1412 MQIGDRV
+1412 
-1419 MSINIEKDIIEPR
+1419 
-1432 EITKLVNHKEEEI
+1432 I
-1445 LVITTK
+1445 LVI
-1451 DDTIKVTG
+1451 
-1459 SHPFYEKK
+1459 
-1467 KGKVNARTL
+1467 
-1476 EVGDELMDDKFG
+1476 M
-1488 LHKIT
+1488 KI
-1493 KIETKAFNDTVYE
+1493 
-1506 IVVDSTHNYFISKQH
+1506 
-1521 IRVFNEPSVL
+1521 
-1531 KD
+1531 

>member
-92 KNYVNQTELQDA
+92 KNYVNQAELQDA

-244 PDVDSNTAAVSTIY
+244 PDVDGNTAAVSTIY

-385 TRSGKNLFT
+385 TRSGKNLLPSDLNT
-394 KQGNATPKTD
+394 KTESGITITKRNDGTYLVNGTATADVSVAICNDFIPMSGTWRMIGCPSGGSNSTYMLSAYVGYWGAGSPNIDTGNGTNITYTGNVKVRFYIKSGTTCNNLLFKPMITTD
-404 TTFWGGITNTTP
+404 TT
-416 ESDGWC
+416 
-422 KVSVDNTNGTELAF
+422 
-436 ANQMTKRNTIDK
+436 
-448 LEVNTMYSILIE
+448 
-460 VRNLTIS
+460 LT
-467 GSSSTPPYLQLCETT
+467 Y
-482 QNSVWQSKQEYD
+482 N
-494 LTVLPKTSKMVFQKL
+494 
-509 TKANFDNSIY
+509 
-519 DFRNYV
+519 DF
-525 SIPKGYK
+525 
-532 VEFEY
+532 EQ
-537 RLMVVKGSYTLDTIG
+537 
-552 DYEPYGVMPSPDY
+552 YGVSPSPDY
-565 PSEIKT
+565 PSPIESITEISVT
-571 ITGNLKL
+571 VT
-578 TSCGKNLFSSSLFD
+578 GKNLFD
-592 KTGVYA
+592 
-598 LYKLKDNTPY
+598 KDNATTQVGYFRPN
-608 TLSLKL
+608 
-614 KDGKSIPSGLFIGF
+614 GA
-628 SSSQYSSTNPP
+628 
-639 STVSIINNGVISSS
+639 INNGGDSTITTSYTSILPNTDMTISGLTLEWICFYDK
-653 ASNKNGIYYYTR
+653 NKNFIERVSG
-665 IANSTLKY
+665 TLKTFNKNAY
-673 VYFFPNNI
+673 YIRIQAPTNV
-681 NIEEYFDV
+681 FD
-689 MLTESSSLLD
+689 LSKIQLEKGQATD
-699 YEPYQ
+699 YEQYKS
-704 ENTSL
+704 NSL
-709 FTLNQPLR
+709 TINLQGNELC
-717 SLPNGTK
+717 SLPNGVK
-724 DELVIEN
+724 DELVVEN
-731 GRAKIIKRIGKVVL
+731 GRAKIIKRIGKIIL
-745 DGSETWYMDKELTNT
+745 NGSERWGQNVNQTKDNT
-760 VRFYT
+760 SYYYT
-765 SEILTNKAK
+765 YTLDNLAK
-774 NAQPILSNYFITATS
+774 KTSQLGALRSNYFINQETF
-789 VNNINNDDNES
+789 NIDREGISMS
-800 AYVLNTTQLTIRI
+800 AAVPFLRLRI
-813 NKSIANT
+813 NTSIAST
-820 LTTFKTWLSTHNVE
+820 AEELLTWLSTHNTQLDYE
-834 VYYALET
+834 LAT
-841 PIDIEI
+841 PIEIEI

-866 HTYITITGDDL
+866 HTYITITGNDL

-923 RIVQDT
+923 RIVQNT

-994 NDSDFVIKTTNELTN
+994 NDSGFVIKTTNELTN

-1030 GTSDYTTLSNKPSL
+1030 GVSDYSDLTNKPKINNVELSGNKSL
-1044 DTTSDVS
+1044 SDLGIINLNNVLDGNAIGSARTLGAKDSEGQPLGKYAWAEGKGTIASGEKSHAEGSNTTASGTASHAEGNSTKASGNYSHAEGASKEASGTASHAEGYITIASGTTSHAEGWSTIAQGDNQHVQGKYNISDTTSAHIVGNGSGSNKSNAHTLDWSGNAWFAGDVYTGSTSGKNKDDGSKKLATEEYVDNSVNGIVESGSNNYGNWIKFEDGTMICTRTITVTIDCTNSWGS
-1051 LNPLKEEINGEI
+1051 LYYGENYDKFNFAQSFI
-1063 SLHKIAK
+1063 EPPILNLQYNATGSLSF
-1070 TGNYE
+1070 
-1075 DLLYKP
+1075 
-1081 IIPITF
+1081 IPIA
-1087 TDNME
+1087 
-1092 SDYSISKL
+1092 YSEI
-1100 PGWQVDLLQKMIDEY
+1100 VIDKDGFKKIEIARPTSATGVS
-1115 VKDNKSIN
+1115 VKVYFI
-1123 NYILKADG
+1123 
-1131 IMFLENYAIGNLN
+1131 AIG
-1144 NKYSTKGKNT
+1144 KWK
-1154 RLYTFKKCGP
+1154 
-1164 YGAIPHAFQFVGP
+1164 
-1177 TSLSYNTYPESGYG
+1177 
-1191 VIGIS
+1191 
-1196 NEGILICCDNNYRVT
+1196 
-1211 EVCQRYKLYD
+1211 
-1221 EAEKNTNVSIN
+1221 
-1232 VVPTNLSRATAFI
+1232 
-1245 ATEDHQPA
+1245 
-1253 TKKYV
+1253 
-1258 DDSIPTKTSQLTND
+1258 
-1272 SNYTTLYSVEN
+1272 
-1283 NYDDG
+1283 
-1288 TIICGWSSTATDGQD
+1288 
-1303 MTSDYGMTPAMAA
+1303 
-1316 GIQAGKKYEWTSRV
+1316 
-1330 SYSGTNNAVCY
+1330 
-1341 YASRDHGTADDGT
+1341 
-1354 SYNYVSAKIGNGTDW
+1354 
-1369 ISFCWD
+1369 
-1375 SSTVYFGTTWPGSS
+1375 
-1389 GGKACFSGDTLV
+1389 
-1401 WTSEGDKKIKD
+1401 
-1412 MQIGDRV
+1412 
-1419 MSINIEKDIIEPR
+1419 
-1432 EITKLVNHKEEEI
+1432 
-1445 LVITTK
+1445 
-1451 DDTIKVTG
+1451 
-1459 SHPFYEKK
+1459 
-1467 KGKVNARTL
+1467 
-1476 EVGDELMDDKFG
+1476 
-1488 LHKIT
+1488 
-1493 KIETKAFNDTVYE
+1493 
-1506 IVVDSTHNYFISKQH
+1506 
-1521 IRVFNEPSVL
+1521 
-1531 KD
+1531 

>member
-64 DLGLQP
+64 NLGLQP

-126 VLYMV
+126 VLYMI

-225 INNLKK
+225 MNNLKK

-319 KSDGDHINVIFKDL
+319 KSEGDHINVIFKDL

-385 TRSGKNLFT
+385 TRSGKNLLENKT
-394 KQGNATPKTD
+394 KNSGISR
-404 TTFWGGITNTTP
+404 GITFTL
-416 ESDGWC
+416 
-422 KVSVDNTNGTELAF
+422 NG
-436 ANQMTKRNTIDK
+436 D
-448 LEVNTMYSILIE
+448 
-460 VRNLTIS
+460 
-467 GSSSTPPYLQLCETT
+467 
-482 QNSVWQSKQEYD
+482 
-494 LTVLPKTSKMVFQKL
+494 
-509 TKANFDNSIY
+509 
-519 DFRNYV
+519 
-525 SIPKGYK
+525 
-532 VEFEY
+532 
-537 RLMVVKGSYTLDTIG
+537 GSYTLNGTNDGTGNSTVFLSGSSNPTTLKAGTYYTIPTPNGVQIVGAKIGGGYFQLAPSSTNQFTLNEDTQAQIYIQVPNG
-552 DYEPYGVMPSPDY
+552 ITTTYNNIKVYPMISTTPITQSDYEPYGVMPSPDY
-565 PSEIKT
+565 PSPIESITEISVT
-571 ITGNLKL
+571 VT
-578 TSCGKNLFSSSLFD
+578 GKNLFD
-592 KTGVYA
+592 
-598 LYKLKDNTPY
+598 KDNATTQVGYFRPN
-608 TLSLKL
+608 
-614 KDGKSIPSGLFIGF
+614 GA
-628 SSSQYSSTNPP
+628 
-639 STVSIINNGVISSS
+639 INNGGDSTITTSYTSILPNTDMTISGLTLEWICFYDK
-653 ASNKNGIYYYTR
+653 NKNFIERVSG
-665 IANSTLKY
+665 TLKTFNKNAY
-673 VYFFPNNI
+673 YIRIQAPTNV
-681 NIEEYFDV
+681 FD
-689 MLTESSSLLD
+689 LSKIQLEKGQATD

-704 ENTSL
+704 SNSL
-709 FTLNQPLR
+709 TLDLQGNELC

-724 DELVIEN
+724 DELVVEN
-731 GRAKIIKRIGKVVL
+731 GIAKIIKRIGKVVL

-800 AYVLNTTQLTIRI
+800 AYVLNTTQPAIRI

-820 LTTFKTWLSTHNVE
+820 LTTFKNWLSTHNVE

-866 HTYITITGDDL
+866 HTYITITGNDL

-994 NDSDFVIKTTNELTN
+994 NDSNFVIKTTNELTN

-1020 EVDALVAGGS
+1020 EVDALVASGG
-1030 GTSDYTTLSNKPSL
+1030 GTSELAAIKLTGTEENPIILNTLSPGFYHINEFYKYKESS
-1044 DTTSDVS
+1044 SDV
-1051 LNPLKEEINGEI
+1051 NWTDG
-1063 SLHKIAK
+1063 
-1070 TGNYE
+1070 
-1075 DLLYKP
+1075 KP
-1081 IIPITF
+1081 IIVLVHKKYYSSASGNYSDNFSKILFTDDYSEDFPNRDILSIYTISDSQSGEYAKESLGSGDSIERELATFEGDGSTTTF
-1087 TDNME
+1087 TYHLQGAPSYLQTFFIPQVQFYYIEDTSTMIMKPVLA
-1092 SDYSISKL
+1092 DYNVNPSTGI
-1100 PGWQVDLLQKMIDEY
+1100 IE
-1115 VKDNKSIN
+1115 IN
-1123 NYILKADG
+1123 LDF
-1131 IMFLENYAIGNLN
+1131 IM
-1144 NKYSTKGKNT
+1144 
-1154 RLYTFKKCGP
+1154 
-1164 YGAIPHAFQFVGP
+1164 
-1177 TSLSYNTYPESGYG
+1177 PESTGLAM
-1191 VIGIS
+1191 I
-1196 NEGILICCDNNYRVT
+1196 VT
-1211 EVCQRYKLYD
+1211 Y
-1221 EAEKNTNVSIN
+1221 
-1232 VVPTNLSRATAFI
+1232 
-1245 ATEDHQPA
+1245 
-1253 TKKYV
+1253 
-1258 DDSIPTKTSQLTND
+1258 
-1272 SNYTTLYSVEN
+1272 
-1283 NYDDG
+1283 
-1288 TIICGWSSTATDGQD
+1288 
-1303 MTSDYGMTPAMAA
+1303 
-1316 GIQAGKKYEWTSRV
+1316 
-1330 SYSGTNNAVCY
+1330 
-1341 YASRDHGTADDGT
+1341 
-1354 SYNYVSAKIGNGTDW
+1354 
-1369 ISFCWD
+1369 
-1375 SSTVYFGTTWPGSS
+1375 
-1389 GGKACFSGDTLV
+1389 
-1401 WTSEGDKKIKD
+1401 
-1412 MQIGDRV
+1412 
-1419 MSINIEKDIIEPR
+1419 
-1432 EITKLVNHKEEEI
+1432 
-1445 LVITTK
+1445 
-1451 DDTIKVTG
+1451 
-1459 SHPFYEKK
+1459 
-1467 KGKVNARTL
+1467 
-1476 EVGDELMDDKFG
+1476 
-1488 LHKIT
+1488 
-1493 KIETKAFNDTVYE
+1493 
-1506 IVVDSTHNYFISKQH
+1506 
-1521 IRVFNEPSVL
+1521 
-1531 KD
+1531 